1 MKLTLEQA
9 LQKGIEARKNG
20 QIQKANK
27 HFTDILGAQ
36 PRHAHANYYM
46 GLLAESAGN
55 AQAALVFFKTALESR
70 PKNNQFWLRYIGA
83 LIKLDRISDAR
94 DVLSQAQDNGI
105 KSVGLDRL
113 ENMISDIHTNKE
125 KPQDPPLNQWRDIIR
140 AYTQGHLEQA
150 LTGATSA
157 LEVYPHSVI
166 LCNIAGA
173 ACAGLLQ
180 FDRAIDY
187 YQIAIKINPKFVEAH
202 YNMASA
208 QQNKGDLEAAI
219 QAYKQA
225 ILIKPDYADAYY
237 NLANTLKEKGDLETA
252 IKSYKQA
259 IKLNPNLHNAHN
271 NMGNALK
278 DMGNLTAAI
287 KSYKRAIKINFG
299 HEDAYRN
306 LGKSL
311 QNVVFTRPDSD
322 LKSIIS
328 SMLELANQARPKDI
342 APAALSLLK
351 LAPAVKEFIN
361 THVSGEDL
369 QLLERLIAN
378 LDEEPLFL
386 KLMTLCP
393 LGDLAFEKTLTQAR
407 STLLMSVHN
416 ISAAPKTLRF
426 LSALA
431 LQCFTNDYL
440 YHQTD
445 EETQLLTILET
456 LVEQAFLKGAH
467 PSPQWILI
475 LGSYKALHHYQWSGQ
490 LSLTQD
496 LQAVLAM
503 QVFEPHQERHL
514 KPEIPILK
522 ELSDEVSSKVREQYE
537 VSPYPRWIDLGLS
550 LSPAPVTKV
559 LKALKIRLFDHKI
572 FEVEAPAILIAGC
585 GTGQHSIDTAARFKN
600 SKVLGID
607 LSLTSLAYAKRKTEE
622 LGVHNL
628 EYMQADLLDLG
639 QLDKKFDIIESSGVL
654 HHMDNP
660 KAGWK
665 VLVSCLKSGG
675 LIKIGLYSE
684 LARQHIVRMHE
695 EIQQLNLGTSDIGMK
710 TFRNG
715 VIRSKAP
722 HHQLI
727 ISSPDFHS
735 MGSLRDLLFH
745 VQEHHFTI
753 PQIQHCLTEL
763 GLKFCGFEVGT
774 ITQDFK
780 RTNLGED
787 DVYDLIKW
795 HAYEQAHP
803 HAFAGM
809 YQFWCQ
815 KCDC

>member
-27 HFTDILGAQ
+27 HFTDILGVQ
-36 PRHAHANYYM
+36 PRHAHANHNM

-55 AQAALVFFKTALESR
+55 AKAALVFFKTALESH

-83 LIKLDRISDAR
+83 LIKLDHINDAQ
-94 DVLSQAQDNGI
+94 DALSQAQNNGI
-105 KSVGLDRL
+105 KSVGVDRL
-113 ENMISDIHTNKE
+113 EHIISDIQANKE
-125 KPQDPPLNQWRDIIR
+125 KPQDPPLNQQRDIIS
-140 AYTQGHLEQA
+140 AYTKGHLQHA
-150 LTGATSA
+150 LTDATSA
-157 LEVYPHSVI
+157 LKAYPHSVI

-187 YQIAIKINPKFVEAH
+187 YQIAIKVNPKFVEAH

-208 QQNKGDLEAAI
+208 LQKKGDLKGAI
-219 QAYKQA
+219 KAYKQA
-225 ILIKPDYADAYY
+225 VLIKPDYADAFY
-237 NLANTLKEKGDLETA
+237 NLANTLKDMGELGAA

-259 IKLNPNLHNAHN
+259 IKINPNLHNAHN

-278 DMGNLTAAI
+278 DMGKLTAAI
-287 KSYKRAIKINFG
+287 ESYKRAIKINSS

-322 LKSIIS
+322 LKSIIH
-328 SMLELANQARPKDI
+328 SMLESANQARPKDI
-342 APAALSLLK
+342 AAAALSLLK
-351 LAPAVKEFIN
+351 LEPAVKEFLS

-378 LDEEPLFL
+378 VDEEPLFL

-393 LGDLAFEKTLTQAR
+393 LGDLAFEKILTNAR
-407 STLLMSVHN
+407 SVLLMSANN
-416 ISAAPKTLRF
+416 ISAAPATLRF

-431 LQCFTNDYL
+431 LQCFANDYL

-445 EETQLLTILET
+445 EETKSLTILET
-456 LVEQAFLKGAH
+456 LVEQALLKGIQ
-467 PSPQWILI
+467 PSPHWVLI
-475 LGSYKALHHYQWSGQ
+475 LGSYKALHQYQWCGQ

-503 QVFEPHQERHL
+503 QVFEPQQEHYL
-514 KPEIPILK
+514 KTKIPILK
-522 ELSDEVSSKVREQYE
+522 ELSDKVSSKVRDQYE
-537 VSPYPRWIDLGLS
+537 ESPYPKWIDLGLI
-550 LSPAPVTKV
+550 LSPAPIAKV
-559 LKALKIRLFDHKI
+559 VKALKVRLADHKI

-600 SKVLGID
+600 AKVLAID
-607 LSLTSLAYAKRKTEE
+607 LSLSSLAYAQRKTEAF
-622 LGVHNL
+622 GVQNL

-639 QLDKKFDIIESSGVL
+639 QLNKTFDIIESSGVL
-654 HHMDNP
+654 HHMEKP
-660 KAGWK
+660 MAGWK
-665 VLVSCLKSGG
+665 VLVSCLKVGG
-675 LIKIGLYSE
+675 LMKIGLYSE
-684 LARQHIVRMHE
+684 LARQHIAKMRE
-695 EIQQLNLGTSDIGMK
+695 EIQQLNTETDHIGMK
-710 TFRNG
+710 RFRNG

-735 MGSLRDLLFH
+735 MGSLQDLLFH
-745 VQEHHFTI
+745 VQEHRFTI
-753 PQIQHCLTEL
+753 PQIQHCLTKL

-780 RTNLGED
+780 RTNSGED
-787 DVYDLIKW
+787 DAYDLIKW
-795 HAYEQAHP
+795 HTYEEAHP

-815 KCDC
+815 KVG

>member
-27 HFTDILGAQ
+27 HFTDILGVQ
-36 PRHAHANYYM
+36 PRHAHANHNM

-55 AQAALVFFKTALESR
+55 AKAALVFFKTALESH

-83 LIKLDRISDAR
+83 LIKLDHINDAQ
-94 DVLSQAQDNGI
+94 DALSQAQNNGI
-105 KSVGLDRL
+105 KSVGVDRL
-113 ENMISDIHTNKE
+113 EHIISDIQANKE
-125 KPQDPPLNQWRDIIR
+125 KPQDPPLNQQRDIIS
-140 AYTQGHLEQA
+140 AYTKGHLQHA
-150 LTGATSA
+150 LTDATSA
-157 LEVYPHSVI
+157 LKAYPHSVI

-187 YQIAIKINPKFVEAH
+187 YQIAIKVNPKFVEAH

-208 QQNKGDLEAAI
+208 LQKKGDLKGAI

-225 ILIKPDYADAYY
+225 VLIKPDYADAFY
-237 NLANTLKEKGDLETA
+237 NLANTLKDMGELGAA

-259 IKLNPNLHNAHN
+259 IKINPDLHNAHN

-278 DMGNLTAAI
+278 DMGKLTAAI
-287 KSYKRAIKINFG
+287 ESYKRAIKINSS

-322 LKSIIS
+322 LKSIIH
-328 SMLELANQARPKDI
+328 SMLESANQARPKDI
-342 APAALSLLK
+342 VAAALSLLK
-351 LAPAVKEFIN
+351 LEPAVKEFLS

-378 LDEEPLFL
+378 VDEEPLFL

-393 LGDLAFEKTLTQAR
+393 LGDLAFEKILTNAR
-407 STLLMSVHN
+407 SVLLMSANN
-416 ISAAPKTLRF
+416 ISAAPATLRF

-431 LQCFTNDYL
+431 LQCFANDYL

-445 EETQLLTILET
+445 EETKSLTILET
-456 LVEQAFLKGAH
+456 LVVQALLKGIQ
-467 PSPQWILI
+467 PSPQWVLI
-475 LGSYKALHHYQWSGQ
+475 LGSYKALHQYQWCGQ

-503 QVFEPHQERHL
+503 QVFEPQQEHYL
-514 KPEIPILK
+514 KTKIPILK
-522 ELSDEVSSKVREQYE
+522 ELSDKVSSKVRDQYE
-537 VSPYPRWIDLGLS
+537 ESPYPKWIDLGLI
-550 LSPAPVTKV
+550 LSPAPIAKV
-559 LKALKIRLFDHKI
+559 VKALKVRLADHKI

-600 SKVLGID
+600 AKVLAID
-607 LSLTSLAYAKRKTEE
+607 LSLSSLAYAQRKTEA
-622 LGVHNL
+622 LGVQNL

-639 QLDKKFDIIESSGVL
+639 QLNKTFDIIESSGVL
-654 HHMDNP
+654 HHMEKP
-660 KAGWK
+660 MAGWK
-665 VLVSCLKSGG
+665 VLVSCLKVGG
-675 LIKIGLYSE
+675 LMKIGLYSE
-684 LARQHIVRMHE
+684 LARQHIAKMRE
-695 EIQQLNLGTSDIGMK
+695 EIQQLNTETDHIGMK
-710 TFRNG
+710 RFRNG

-735 MGSLRDLLFH
+735 MGSLQDLLFH
-745 VQEHHFTI
+745 VQEHRFTI
-753 PQIQHCLTEL
+753 PQIQHCLTKL

-780 RTNLGED
+780 RTNSGED
-787 DVYDLIKW
+787 DAYDLIKW
-795 HAYEQAHP
+795 HTYEQAHP

-815 KCDC
+815 KVG

>member
-27 HFTDILGAQ
+27 HFTDILGVQ
-36 PRHAHANYYM
+36 PRHAHANHNM

-55 AQAALVFFKTALESR
+55 AQAALVFFKTALESH

-83 LIKLDRISDAR
+83 LIKLDHINDAQ
-94 DVLSQAQDNGI
+94 DALSQAQNNGI
-105 KSVGLDRL
+105 KSVGVDRL
-113 ENMISDIHTNKE
+113 EHIISDIQANKE
-125 KPQDPPLNQWRDIIR
+125 KPQDPPLNQQRDIIS
-140 AYTQGHLEQA
+140 AYTKGHLQHA
-150 LTGATSA
+150 LTDATSA
-157 LEVYPHSVI
+157 LKAYPHSVI

-187 YQIAIKINPKFVEAH
+187 YQIAIKLNPKFVEAH

-208 QQNKGDLEAAI
+208 LQKKGDLKGAI

-225 ILIKPDYADAYY
+225 VLIKPDYADAFY
-237 NLANTLKEKGDLETA
+237 NLANTLKDMGELGAA

-259 IKLNPNLHNAHN
+259 IKINPNLHNAHN

-278 DMGNLTAAI
+278 DMGKLTAAI
-287 KSYKRAIKINFG
+287 ESYKRAIKINPG
-299 HEDAYRN
+299 HGDAYRN

-311 QNVVFTRPDSD
+311 QNVVLARPDSD
-322 LKSIIS
+322 LKSIIH
-328 SMLELANQARPKDI
+328 SMLESANQARPKDI
-342 APAALSLLK
+342 AAAALSLLK
-351 LAPAVKEFIN
+351 LEPAVKEFLS

-378 LDEEPLFL
+378 VDEEPLFL

-393 LGDLAFEKTLTQAR
+393 LGDLAFEKILTNAR
-407 STLLMSVHN
+407 SVLLMSANN
-416 ISAAPKTLRF
+416 ISAAPATLCF

-431 LQCFTNDYL
+431 LQCFANDYL

-445 EETQLLTILET
+445 EETKSLTILET
-456 LVEQAFLKGAH
+456 LVEQALLKGIQ
-467 PSPQWILI
+467 PSPQQILI
-475 LGSYKALHHYQWSGQ
+475 LGSYKALHQYQWCGQ

-503 QVFEPHQERHL
+503 QVFEPQQEHYL
-514 KPEIPILK
+514 KTKIPILK
-522 ELSDEVSSKVREQYE
+522 ELSDKVSSKVRDQYE
-537 VSPYPRWIDLGLS
+537 ESPYPKWIDLGLI
-550 LSPAPVTKV
+550 LSPAPIAKV
-559 LKALKIRLFDHKI
+559 VKALKVRLADHKI

-600 SKVLGID
+600 AKVLAID
-607 LSLTSLAYAKRKTEE
+607 LSLSSLAYAQRKTEA
-622 LGVHNL
+622 LGVQNL

-639 QLDKKFDIIESSGVL
+639 QLNKTCDIIESSGVL
-654 HHMDNP
+654 HHMEKP
-660 KAGWK
+660 MAGWK
-665 VLVSCLKSGG
+665 VLVSCLKVGG
-675 LIKIGLYSE
+675 LMKIGLYSE
-684 LARQHIVRMHE
+684 LARQHIAKMRE
-695 EIQQLNLGTSDIGMK
+695 EIQQLNTETDHIGMK
-710 TFRNG
+710 RFRNG
-715 VIRSKAP
+715 VIRSKSP

-745 VQEHHFTI
+745 VQEHRFTI
-753 PQIQHCLTEL
+753 PQIQHCLTKL
-763 GLKFCGFEVGT
+763 GLKFCGFEVGI

-780 RTNLGED
+780 RTNPGED
-787 DVYDLIKW
+787 DAYDLIKW
-795 HAYEQAHP
+795 HTYEQAHP

-815 KCDC
+815 KVG

>member
-27 HFTDILGAQ
+27 HFTDILGVQ
-36 PRHAHANYYM
+36 PRHAHANHNM

-55 AQAALVFFKTALESR
+55 AQAALVFFKTALESH

-83 LIKLDRISDAR
+83 LIKLDHINDAQ
-94 DVLSQAQDNGI
+94 DALSQAQNNGI
-105 KSVGLDRL
+105 KSVGVDRL
-113 ENMISDIHTNKE
+113 EHIISDIQANKE
-125 KPQDPPLNQWRDIIR
+125 KPQDPPLNQQRDIIS
-140 AYTQGHLEQA
+140 AYTKGHLQHA
-150 LTGATSA
+150 LTDATSA
-157 LEVYPHSVI
+157 LKAYPHSVI

-187 YQIAIKINPKFVEAH
+187 YQIAIKLNPKFVEAH

-208 QQNKGDLEAAI
+208 LQKKGDLKGAI

-225 ILIKPDYADAYY
+225 VLIKPDYADAFY
-237 NLANTLKEKGDLETA
+237 NLANTLKDMGELGAA

-259 IKLNPNLHNAHN
+259 IKINPDLHNAHN

-278 DMGNLTAAI
+278 DMGKLTAAI
-287 KSYKRAIKINFG
+287 ESYKRAIKINSS

-322 LKSIIS
+322 LKSIIH
-328 SMLELANQARPKDI
+328 SMLESANQARPKDI
-342 APAALSLLK
+342 AAAALSLLK
-351 LAPAVKEFIN
+351 LEPAVKEFLS

-378 LDEEPLFL
+378 VDEEPLFL

-393 LGDLAFEKTLTQAR
+393 LGDLAFEKILTNAR
-407 STLLMSVHN
+407 SVLLMSANN
-416 ISAAPKTLRF
+416 ISAAPATLCF

-431 LQCFTNDYL
+431 LQCFANDYL

-445 EETQLLTILET
+445 EETKSLTILET
-456 LVEQAFLKGAH
+456 LVVQALLKGIQ
-467 PSPQWILI
+467 PSPQWVLI
-475 LGSYKALHHYQWSGQ
+475 LGSYKALHQYQWCGQ

-496 LQAVLAM
+496 LQAILAM
-503 QVFEPHQERHL
+503 QVFEPQQEHYL
-514 KPEIPILK
+514 KTKIPILK
-522 ELSDEVSSKVREQYE
+522 ELSDKVSSKVRDQYE
-537 VSPYPRWIDLGLS
+537 ESPYPKWIDLGLI
-550 LSPAPVTKV
+550 LSPAPIAKV
-559 LKALKIRLFDHKI
+559 VKALKVRLADHKI

-600 SKVLGID
+600 AKVLAID
-607 LSLTSLAYAKRKTEE
+607 LSLSSLAYAQRKTEAF
-622 LGVHNL
+622 GVQNL

-639 QLDKKFDIIESSGVL
+639 QLNKTFDIIESSGVL
-654 HHMDNP
+654 HHMEKP
-660 KAGWK
+660 MAGWK
-665 VLVSCLKSGG
+665 VLVSCLKVGG
-675 LIKIGLYSE
+675 LMKIGLYSE
-684 LARQHIVRMHE
+684 LARQHIAKMRE
-695 EIQQLNLGTSDIGMK
+695 EIQQLNTETDHIGMK
-710 TFRNG
+710 RFRNG

-745 VQEHHFTI
+745 VQEHRFTI
-753 PQIQHCLTEL
+753 PQIQHCLTKL

-780 RTNLGED
+780 RTNSGED
-787 DVYDLIKW
+787 DAYDLIKW
-795 HAYEQAHP
+795 HTYEQAHP

-815 KCDC
+815 KVG

>member
-27 HFTDILGAQ
+27 HFTDILGVQ
-36 PRHAHANYYM
+36 PRHAHANHNM

-55 AQAALVFFKTALESR
+55 AKAALVFFKTALESH

-83 LIKLDRISDAR
+83 LIKLDHINDAQ
-94 DVLSQAQDNGI
+94 DALSQAQNNGI
-105 KSVGLDRL
+105 KSVGVDRL
-113 ENMISDIHTNKE
+113 EHIISDIQANKE
-125 KPQDPPLNQWRDIIR
+125 KPQDPPLNQQRDIIS
-140 AYTQGHLEQA
+140 AYTKGHLQHA
-150 LTGATSA
+150 LTDATSA
-157 LEVYPHSVI
+157 LKAYPHSVI

-187 YQIAIKINPKFVEAH
+187 YQIAIKLNPKFVEAH

-208 QQNKGDLEAAI
+208 LQKKGDLKGAI
-219 QAYKQA
+219 KAYKQA
-225 ILIKPDYADAYY
+225 VLIKPDYADAFY
-237 NLANTLKEKGDLETA
+237 NLANTLKDMGELGAA

-259 IKLNPNLHNAHN
+259 IKINPNLHNAHN

-278 DMGNLTAAI
+278 DMGKLTAAI
-287 KSYKRAIKINFG
+287 ESYKRAIKINSS

-322 LKSIIS
+322 LKSIIH
-328 SMLELANQARPKDI
+328 SMLESANQARPKDI
-342 APAALSLLK
+342 AAAALSLLK
-351 LAPAVKEFIN
+351 LEPAVKEFLS

-378 LDEEPLFL
+378 VDEEPLFL

-393 LGDLAFEKTLTQAR
+393 LGDLAFEKILTNAR
-407 STLLMSVHN
+407 SVLLMSANN
-416 ISAAPKTLRF
+416 ISAAPATLRF

-431 LQCFTNDYL
+431 LQCFANDYL

-445 EETQLLTILET
+445 EETKSLTILET
-456 LVEQAFLKGAH
+456 LVEQALLKGIQ
-467 PSPQWILI
+467 PSPHWVLI
-475 LGSYKALHHYQWSGQ
+475 LGSYKALHQYQWCGQ

-503 QVFEPHQERHL
+503 QVFEPQQEHYL
-514 KPEIPILK
+514 KTKIPILK
-522 ELSDEVSSKVREQYE
+522 ELSDKVSSKVRDQYE
-537 VSPYPRWIDLGLS
+537 ESPYPKWIDLGLI
-550 LSPAPVTKV
+550 LSPAPIAKV
-559 LKALKIRLFDHKI
+559 VKALKVRLADHKI

-600 SKVLGID
+600 AKVLAID
-607 LSLTSLAYAKRKTEE
+607 LSLSSLAYAQRKTEAF
-622 LGVHNL
+622 GVQNL

-639 QLDKKFDIIESSGVL
+639 QLNKTFDIIESSGVL
-654 HHMDNP
+654 HHMEKP
-660 KAGWK
+660 MAGWK
-665 VLVSCLKSGG
+665 VLVSCLKVGG
-675 LIKIGLYSE
+675 LMKIGLYSE
-684 LARQHIVRMHE
+684 LARQHIAKMRE
-695 EIQQLNLGTSDIGMK
+695 EIQQLNTETDHIGMK
-710 TFRNG
+710 RFRNG

-745 VQEHHFTI
+745 VQEHRFTI
-753 PQIQHCLTEL
+753 PQIQHCLTKL

-780 RTNLGED
+780 RTNSGED
-787 DVYDLIKW
+787 DAYDLIKW
-795 HAYEQAHP
+795 HTYEQAHP

-815 KCDC
+815 KVG

>member
-20 QIQKANK
+20 QDQKANK
-27 HFTDILGAQ
+27 HFTDILDVQ
-36 PRHAHANYYM
+36 PRHAHANHNM

-83 LIKLDRISDAR
+83 LIKLDHISDAR
-94 DVLSQAQDNGI
+94 DALSQAQDNGI
-105 KSVGLDRL
+105 KSAGLDRL
-113 ENMISDIHTNKE
+113 ENIISEIHTNKE
-125 KPQDPPLNQWRDIIR
+125 KLQDPPLNQLRDIIS
-140 AYTQGHLEQA
+140 AYTKGHLQQA

-157 LEVYPHSVI
+157 LKAYPHSVI

-187 YQIAIKINPKFVEAH
+187 YQIAIKVNPKFVEAH

-208 QQNKGDLEAAI
+208 LQNKGDLKGAI

-225 ILIKPDYADAYY
+225 VLIKPDYADAYY
-237 NLANTLKEKGDLETA
+237 NLANTLKDMGDLGAA

-259 IKLNPNLHNAHN
+259 IKINPNLHNAHN

-278 DMGNLTAAI
+278 DMGKLTAAI
-287 KSYKRAIKINFG
+287 ESYKRAIKINSG
-299 HEDAYRN
+299 HGDAYRN

-311 QNVVFTRPDSD
+311 QNVVLTRPDSD
-322 LKSIIS
+322 LKSIIH
-328 SMLELANQARPKDI
+328 SMLESANQARPKDI
-342 APAALSLLK
+342 AAAALSLLK
-351 LAPAVKEFIN
+351 LEPAVKEILS

-369 QLLERLIAN
+369 QLFERLIAN
-378 LDEEPLFL
+378 VDEEPLFL

-393 LGDLAFEKTLTQAR
+393 LGDLAFEKTLTNAR
-407 STLLMSVHN
+407 STLLMSVDN

-431 LQCFTNDYL
+431 LQCFANDYL

-445 EETQLLTILET
+445 EETKSLTILET
-456 LVEQAFLKGAH
+456 LVEQALLKGIQ
-467 PSPQWILI
+467 PSPQQILI
-475 LGSYKALHHYQWSGQ
+475 LGSYKALHQYQWCGQ

-503 QVFEPHQERHL
+503 QVLEPQQEHYL
-514 KPEIPILK
+514 KTKIPILK
-522 ELSDEVSSKVREQYE
+522 ELSNKVSSKVRDQYE
-537 VSPYPRWIDLGLS
+537 ESPYPKWIDLGWS
-550 LSPAPVTKV
+550 LSPAPIAKV
-559 LKALKIRLFDHKI
+559 VKVLKIRLFEHSI
-572 FEVEAPAILIAGC
+572 IEVKAPTILIAGC

-600 SKVLGID
+600 AKVLAID
-607 LSLTSLAYAKRKTEE
+607 LSLSSLAYAQRKTEA
-622 LGVHNL
+622 LGVQNL

-639 QLDKKFDIIESSGVL
+639 QLNKTFDIIESAGVL
-654 HHMDNP
+654 HHMENP
-660 KAGWK
+660 MAGWE
-665 VLVSCLKSGG
+665 VLASCLKVGG
-675 LIKIGLYSE
+675 LMKIGLYSE
-684 LARQHIVRMHE
+684 LARQHIVKMRE
-695 EIQQLNLGTSDIGMK
+695 EIQQLGMGTDDIGMK
-710 TFRNG
+710 RFRNE
-715 VIRSKAP
+715 VISSKAP

-735 MGSLRDLLFH
+735 IGSLRDLLFH
-745 VQEHHFTI
+745 VQEHRFTI

-774 ITQDFK
+774 ITQNFK
-780 RTNLGED
+780 RTNAGED
-787 DVYDLIKW
+787 DAYDLIKW
-795 HAYEQAHP
+795 HAYEQANP

-815 KCDC
+815 KVG

>member
-27 HFTDILGAQ
+27 HFTDILGVQ
-36 PRHAHANYYM
+36 PRHAHANHNM

-55 AQAALVFFKTALESR
+55 AKAALVFFKTALESH

-83 LIKLDRISDAR
+83 LIKLDHINDAQ
-94 DVLSQAQDNGI
+94 DALSQAQNNGI
-105 KSVGLDRL
+105 KSVGVDRL
-113 ENMISDIHTNKE
+113 EHIISDIQANKE
-125 KPQDPPLNQWRDIIR
+125 KPQDPPLNQQRDIIS
-140 AYTQGHLEQA
+140 AYTKGHLQHA
-150 LTGATSA
+150 LTDATSA
-157 LEVYPHSVI
+157 LKAYPHSVI

-187 YQIAIKINPKFVEAH
+187 YQIAIKVNPKFVEAH

-208 QQNKGDLEAAI
+208 LQKKGDLKGAI
-219 QAYKQA
+219 KAYKQA
-225 ILIKPDYADAYY
+225 VLIKPDYADAFY
-237 NLANTLKEKGDLETA
+237 NLANTLKDMGELGAA

-259 IKLNPNLHNAHN
+259 IKINTNLHNAHN

-278 DMGNLTAAI
+278 DMGKLTAAI
-287 KSYKRAIKINFG
+287 ESYKRAIKINSS

-322 LKSIIS
+322 LKSIIH
-328 SMLELANQARPKDI
+328 SMLESANQARPKDI
-342 APAALSLLK
+342 AAAALSLLK
-351 LAPAVKEFIN
+351 LEPAVKEFLS

-378 LDEEPLFL
+378 VDEEPLFL

-393 LGDLAFEKTLTQAR
+393 LGDLAFEKILTNAR
-407 STLLMSVHN
+407 SVLLMSANN
-416 ISAAPKTLRF
+416 ISAAPATLRF

-431 LQCFTNDYL
+431 LQCFANDYL

-445 EETQLLTILET
+445 EETKSLTILET
-456 LVEQAFLKGAH
+456 LVEQALLKGIQ
-467 PSPQWILI
+467 PSPHWVLI
-475 LGSYKALHHYQWSGQ
+475 LGSYKALHQYQWCGQ

-503 QVFEPHQERHL
+503 QVFEPQQEHYL
-514 KPEIPILK
+514 KTKIPILK
-522 ELSDEVSSKVREQYE
+522 ELSDKVSSKVRDQYE
-537 VSPYPRWIDLGLS
+537 ESPYPKWIDLGLI
-550 LSPAPVTKV
+550 LSPAPIAKV
-559 LKALKIRLFDHKI
+559 VKALKVRLADHKI

-600 SKVLGID
+600 AKVLAID
-607 LSLTSLAYAKRKTEE
+607 LSLSSLAYAQRKTEA
-622 LGVHNL
+622 LGVQNL

-639 QLDKKFDIIESSGVL
+639 QLNKTFDIIESSGVL
-654 HHMDNP
+654 HHMEKP
-660 KAGWK
+660 MAGWK
-665 VLVSCLKSGG
+665 VLVSCLKVGG
-675 LIKIGLYSE
+675 LMKIGLYSE
-684 LARQHIVRMHE
+684 LARQHIAKMRE
-695 EIQQLNLGTSDIGMK
+695 EIQQLNMGTDHIGMK
-710 TFRNG
+710 RFRNG

-745 VQEHHFTI
+745 VQEHRFTI
-753 PQIQHCLTEL
+753 PQIQHCLTKL
-763 GLKFCGFEVGT
+763 GLKFCGFEVGI

-780 RTNLGED
+780 RTNPGED
-787 DVYDLIKW
+787 DAYDLIKW
-795 HAYEQAHP
+795 HTYEQAHP

-815 KCDC
+815 KVG

>member
-27 HFTDILGAQ
+27 HFTDILGVQ
-36 PRHAHANYYM
+36 PRHAHANHNM

-55 AQAALVFFKTALESR
+55 AKAALVFFKTALESH

-83 LIKLDRISDAR
+83 LIKLDHINDAQ
-94 DVLSQAQDNGI
+94 DALSQAQNNGI
-105 KSVGLDRL
+105 KSVGVDRL
-113 ENMISDIHTNKE
+113 EHIISDIQANKE
-125 KPQDPPLNQWRDIIR
+125 KPQDPPLNQQRDIIS
-140 AYTQGHLEQA
+140 AYTKGHLQHA
-150 LTGATSA
+150 LTDATSA
-157 LEVYPHSVI
+157 LKAYPHSVI

-187 YQIAIKINPKFVEAH
+187 YQIAIKLNPKFVEAH

-208 QQNKGDLEAAI
+208 LQKKGDLKGAI
-219 QAYKQA
+219 KAYKQA
-225 ILIKPDYADAYY
+225 VLIKPDYADAFY
-237 NLANTLKEKGDLETA
+237 NLANTLKDMGELGAA

-259 IKLNPNLHNAHN
+259 IKINPNLHNAHN

-278 DMGNLTAAI
+278 DMGKLTAAI
-287 KSYKRAIKINFG
+287 ESYKRAIKINSS

-322 LKSIIS
+322 LKSIIH
-328 SMLELANQARPKDI
+328 SMLESANQARPKDI
-342 APAALSLLK
+342 AAAALSLLK
-351 LAPAVKEFIN
+351 LEPAVKEFLS

-378 LDEEPLFL
+378 VDEEPLFL

-393 LGDLAFEKTLTQAR
+393 LGDLAFEKILTNAR
-407 STLLMSVHN
+407 SVLLMSANN
-416 ISAAPKTLRF
+416 ISAAPATLRF

-431 LQCFTNDYL
+431 LQCFANDYL

-445 EETQLLTILET
+445 EETKSLTILET
-456 LVEQAFLKGAH
+456 LVEQALLKGIQ
-467 PSPQWILI
+467 PSPHWVLI
-475 LGSYKALHHYQWSGQ
+475 LGSYKALHQYQWCGQ

-503 QVFEPHQERHL
+503 QVFEPQQEHYL
-514 KPEIPILK
+514 KTKIPILK
-522 ELSDEVSSKVREQYE
+522 ELSDKVSSKVRDQYE
-537 VSPYPRWIDLGLS
+537 ESPYPKWIDLGLI
-550 LSPAPVTKV
+550 LSPAPIAKV
-559 LKALKIRLFDHKI
+559 VKALKVRLADHKI

-600 SKVLGID
+600 AKVLAID
-607 LSLTSLAYAKRKTEE
+607 LSLSSLAYAQRKTEAF
-622 LGVHNL
+622 GVQNL

-639 QLDKKFDIIESSGVL
+639 QLNKTFDIIESSGVL
-654 HHMDNP
+654 HHMEKP
-660 KAGWK
+660 MAGWK
-665 VLVSCLKSGG
+665 VLVSCLKVGG
-675 LIKIGLYSE
+675 LMKIGLYSE
-684 LARQHIVRMHE
+684 LARQHIAKMRE
-695 EIQQLNLGTSDIGMK
+695 EIQQLNTETDHIGMK
-710 TFRNG
+710 RFRNG

-735 MGSLRDLLFH
+735 MGSLQDLLFH

-753 PQIQHCLTEL
+753 PQIQHCLTKL

-780 RTNLGED
+780 RTNSGED
-787 DVYDLIKW
+787 DAYDLIKW
-795 HAYEQAHP
+795 HTYEQAHP

-815 KCDC
+815 KVG

>member
-27 HFTDILGAQ
+27 HFTDILGVQ
-36 PRHAHANYYM
+36 PRHAHANHNM

-55 AQAALVFFKTALESR
+55 AKAALVFFKTALESH

-83 LIKLDRISDAR
+83 LIKLDHINDAQ
-94 DVLSQAQDNGI
+94 DALSQAQNNGI
-105 KSVGLDRL
+105 KSVGVDRL
-113 ENMISDIHTNKE
+113 EHIISDIQANKE
-125 KPQDPPLNQWRDIIR
+125 KPQDPPLNQQRDIIS
-140 AYTQGHLEQA
+140 AYTKGHLQHA
-150 LTGATSA
+150 LTDATSA
-157 LEVYPHSVI
+157 LKAYPHSVI

-187 YQIAIKINPKFVEAH
+187 YQIAIKLNPKFVEAH

-208 QQNKGDLEAAI
+208 LQKKGDLKGAI
-219 QAYKQA
+219 KAYKQA
-225 ILIKPDYADAYY
+225 VLIKPDYADAFY
-237 NLANTLKEKGDLETA
+237 NLANTLKDMGELGAA

-259 IKLNPNLHNAHN
+259 IKINPDLHNAHN

-278 DMGNLTAAI
+278 DMGKLTAAI
-287 KSYKRAIKINFG
+287 ESYKRAIKINSS

-322 LKSIIS
+322 LKSIIH
-328 SMLELANQARPKDI
+328 SMLESANQARPKDI
-342 APAALSLLK
+342 AAAALSLLK
-351 LAPAVKEFIN
+351 LEPAVKEFLS

-378 LDEEPLFL
+378 VDEEPLFL

-393 LGDLAFEKTLTQAR
+393 LGDLAFEKILTNAR
-407 STLLMSVHN
+407 SVLLMSANN
-416 ISAAPKTLRF
+416 ISAAPATLRF

-431 LQCFTNDYL
+431 LQCFANDYL

-445 EETQLLTILET
+445 EETKSLTILET
-456 LVEQAFLKGAH
+456 LVEQALLKGIQ
-467 PSPQWILI
+467 PSPHWVLI
-475 LGSYKALHHYQWSGQ
+475 LGSYKALHQYQWCGQ

-503 QVFEPHQERHL
+503 QVFEPQQEHYL
-514 KPEIPILK
+514 KTKIPILK
-522 ELSDEVSSKVREQYE
+522 ELSDKVSSKVRDQYE
-537 VSPYPRWIDLGLS
+537 ESPYPKWIDLGLI
-550 LSPAPVTKV
+550 LSPAPIAKV
-559 LKALKIRLFDHKI
+559 VKALKVRLADHKI

-600 SKVLGID
+600 AKVLAID
-607 LSLTSLAYAKRKTEE
+607 LSLSSLAYAQRKTEAF
-622 LGVHNL
+622 GVQNL

-639 QLDKKFDIIESSGVL
+639 QLNKTFDIIESSGVL
-654 HHMDNP
+654 HHMEKP
-660 KAGWK
+660 MAGWK
-665 VLVSCLKSGG
+665 VLVSCLKVGG
-675 LIKIGLYSE
+675 LMKIGLYSE
-684 LARQHIVRMHE
+684 LARQHIAKMRE
-695 EIQQLNLGTSDIGMK
+695 EIQQLNTETDHIGMK
-710 TFRNG
+710 RFRNG

-727 ISSPDFHS
+727 ISRPDFHS
-735 MGSLRDLLFH
+735 MGSLQDLLFH
-745 VQEHHFTI
+745 VQEHRFTI
-753 PQIQHCLTEL
+753 PQIQHCLTKL

-780 RTNLGED
+780 RTNSGED
-787 DVYDLIKW
+787 DAYDLIKW
-795 HAYEQAHP
+795 HTYEQAHP

-815 KCDC
+815 KVG

>member
-27 HFTDILGAQ
+27 HFTDILGVQ
-36 PRHAHANYYM
+36 PRHAHANHNM

-55 AQAALVFFKTALESR
+55 AKAALVFFKTALESH

-83 LIKLDRISDAR
+83 LIKLDHINDAQ
-94 DVLSQAQDNGI
+94 DALSQAQNNGI
-105 KSVGLDRL
+105 KSVGVDRL
-113 ENMISDIHTNKE
+113 EHIISDIQANKE
-125 KPQDPPLNQWRDIIR
+125 KPQDPPLNQQRDIIS
-140 AYTQGHLEQA
+140 AYTKGHLQHA
-150 LTGATSA
+150 LTDATSA
-157 LEVYPHSVI
+157 LKAYPHSVI

-187 YQIAIKINPKFVEAH
+187 YQIAIKVNPKFVEAH

-208 QQNKGDLEAAI
+208 LQKKGDLKGAI

-225 ILIKPDYADAYY
+225 VLIKPDYADAFY
-237 NLANTLKEKGDLETA
+237 NLANTLKDMGELGAA

-259 IKLNPNLHNAHN
+259 IKINPDLHNAHN

-278 DMGNLTAAI
+278 DMGKLTAAI
-287 KSYKRAIKINFG
+287 ESYKRAIKINSS

-322 LKSIIS
+322 LKSIIH
-328 SMLELANQARPKDI
+328 SMLESANQARPKDI
-342 APAALSLLK
+342 VAAALSLLK
-351 LAPAVKEFIN
+351 LEPAVKEFLS

-378 LDEEPLFL
+378 VDEEPLFL

-393 LGDLAFEKTLTQAR
+393 LGDLAFEKILTNAR
-407 STLLMSVHN
+407 SVLLMSANN
-416 ISAAPKTLRF
+416 ISAAPTTLRF

-431 LQCFTNDYL
+431 LQCFANDYL

-445 EETQLLTILET
+445 EETKSLTILET
-456 LVEQAFLKGAH
+456 LVEQALLKGIQ
-467 PSPQWILI
+467 PSPHWVLI
-475 LGSYKALHHYQWSGQ
+475 LGSYKALHQYQWCGQ

-503 QVFEPHQERHL
+503 QVFEPQQEHYL
-514 KPEIPILK
+514 KTKIPILK
-522 ELSDEVSSKVREQYE
+522 ELSDKVSSKVRDQYE
-537 VSPYPRWIDLGLS
+537 ESPYPKWIDLGLI
-550 LSPAPVTKV
+550 LSPAPIAKV
-559 LKALKIRLFDHKI
+559 VKALKVRLADHKI

-600 SKVLGID
+600 AKVLAID
-607 LSLTSLAYAKRKTEE
+607 LSLSSLAYAQRKTEAF
-622 LGVHNL
+622 GVQNL

-639 QLDKKFDIIESSGVL
+639 QLNKTFDIIESSGVL
-654 HHMDNP
+654 HHMEKP
-660 KAGWK
+660 MAGWK
-665 VLVSCLKSGG
+665 VLVSCLKVGG
-675 LIKIGLYSE
+675 LMKIGLYSE
-684 LARQHIVRMHE
+684 LARQHIAKMRE
-695 EIQQLNLGTSDIGMK
+695 EIQQLNTETDHIGMK
-710 TFRNG
+710 RFRNG

-735 MGSLRDLLFH
+735 MGSLQDLLFH
-745 VQEHHFTI
+745 VQEHRFTI
-753 PQIQHCLTEL
+753 PQIQHCLTKL

-780 RTNLGED
+780 RTNSGED
-787 DVYDLIKW
+787 DAYDLIKW
-795 HAYEQAHP
+795 HTYEQAHP

-815 KCDC
+815 KVG

>member
-27 HFTDILGAQ
+27 HFTDILGVQ
-36 PRHAHANYYM
+36 PRHAHANHNM

-55 AQAALVFFKTALESR
+55 AKAALVFFKTALESH

-83 LIKLDRISDAR
+83 LIKLDHINDAQ
-94 DVLSQAQDNGI
+94 DALSQAQNNGI
-105 KSVGLDRL
+105 KSVGVDRL
-113 ENMISDIHTNKE
+113 EHIISDIQANKE
-125 KPQDPPLNQWRDIIR
+125 KPQDPPLNQQRDIIS
-140 AYTQGHLEQA
+140 AYTKGHLQHA
-150 LTGATSA
+150 LTDATSA
-157 LEVYPHSVI
+157 LKAYPHSVI

-187 YQIAIKINPKFVEAH
+187 YQIAIKLNPKFVEAH

-208 QQNKGDLEAAI
+208 LQKKGDLKGAI
-219 QAYKQA
+219 KAYKQA
-225 ILIKPDYADAYY
+225 VLIKPDYADAFY
-237 NLANTLKEKGDLETA
+237 NLANTLKDMGELGAA

-259 IKLNPNLHNAHN
+259 IKINPNLHNAHN

-278 DMGNLTAAI
+278 DMGKLTAAI
-287 KSYKRAIKINFG
+287 ESYKRAIKINSS

-322 LKSIIS
+322 LKSIIH
-328 SMLELANQARPKDI
+328 SMLESANQARPKDI
-342 APAALSLLK
+342 VAAALSLLK
-351 LAPAVKEFIN
+351 LEPAVKEFLS

-378 LDEEPLFL
+378 VDEEPLFL

-393 LGDLAFEKTLTQAR
+393 LGDLAFEKILTNAR
-407 STLLMSVHN
+407 SVLLMSANN
-416 ISAAPKTLRF
+416 ISAAPATLRF

-431 LQCFTNDYL
+431 LQCFANDYL

-445 EETQLLTILET
+445 EETKSLTILET
-456 LVEQAFLKGAH
+456 LVEQALLKGIQ
-467 PSPQWILI
+467 PSPHWVLI
-475 LGSYKALHHYQWSGQ
+475 LGSYKALHQYQWCGQ

-503 QVFEPHQERHL
+503 QVFEPQQEHYL
-514 KPEIPILK
+514 KTKIPILK
-522 ELSDEVSSKVREQYE
+522 ELSDKVSSKVRDQYE
-537 VSPYPRWIDLGLS
+537 ESPYPKWIDLGLI
-550 LSPAPVTKV
+550 LSPAPIAKV
-559 LKALKIRLFDHKI
+559 VKALKVRLADHKI

-600 SKVLGID
+600 AKVLAID
-607 LSLTSLAYAKRKTEE
+607 LSLSSLAYAQRKTEAF
-622 LGVHNL
+622 GVQNL

-639 QLDKKFDIIESSGVL
+639 QLNKTFDIIESSGVL
-654 HHMDNP
+654 HHMEKP
-660 KAGWK
+660 MAGWK
-665 VLVSCLKSGG
+665 VLVSCLKVGG
-675 LIKIGLYSE
+675 LMKIGLYSE
-684 LARQHIVRMHE
+684 LARQHIAKMRE
-695 EIQQLNLGTSDIGMK
+695 EIQQLNTETDHIGMK
-710 TFRNG
+710 RFRNG

-735 MGSLRDLLFH
+735 MGSLQDLLFH

-753 PQIQHCLTEL
+753 PQIQHCLTKL

-780 RTNLGED
+780 RTNSGED
-787 DVYDLIKW
+787 DAYDLIKW
-795 HAYEQAHP
+795 HTYEQAHP

-815 KCDC
+815 KVG

>member
-27 HFTDILGAQ
+27 HFTDILGVQ
-36 PRHAHANYYM
+36 PRHAHANHNM

-55 AQAALVFFKTALESR
+55 AKAALVFFKTALESH

-83 LIKLDRISDAR
+83 LIKLDHINDAQ
-94 DVLSQAQDNGI
+94 DALSQAQNNGI
-105 KSVGLDRL
+105 KSVGVDRL
-113 ENMISDIHTNKE
+113 EHIISDIQANKE
-125 KPQDPPLNQWRDIIR
+125 KPQDPPLNQQRDIIS
-140 AYTQGHLEQA
+140 AYTKGHLQHA
-150 LTGATSA
+150 LTDATSA
-157 LEVYPHSVI
+157 LKAYPHSVI

-187 YQIAIKINPKFVEAH
+187 YQIAIKLNPKFVEAH

-208 QQNKGDLEAAI
+208 LQKKGDLKGAI
-219 QAYKQA
+219 KAYKQA
-225 ILIKPDYADAYY
+225 VLIKPDYADAFY
-237 NLANTLKEKGDLETA
+237 NLANTLKDMGELGAA

-259 IKLNPNLHNAHN
+259 IKINPNLHNAHN

-278 DMGNLTAAI
+278 DMGKLTAAI
-287 KSYKRAIKINFG
+287 ESYKRAIKINSS

-322 LKSIIS
+322 LKSIIH
-328 SMLELANQARPKDI
+328 SMLESANQARPKDI
-342 APAALSLLK
+342 AAAALSLLK
-351 LAPAVKEFIN
+351 LEPAVKEFLS

-378 LDEEPLFL
+378 VDEEPLFL

-393 LGDLAFEKTLTQAR
+393 LGDLAFEKILTNAR
-407 STLLMSVHN
+407 SVLLMSANN
-416 ISAAPKTLRF
+416 ISAAPATLRF

-431 LQCFTNDYL
+431 LQCFANDYL

-445 EETQLLTILET
+445 EETKSLTILET
-456 LVEQAFLKGAH
+456 LVEQALLKGIQ
-467 PSPQWILI
+467 PSPHWVLI
-475 LGSYKALHHYQWSGQ
+475 LGSYKALHQYQWCGQ

-503 QVFEPHQERHL
+503 QVFEPQQEHYL
-514 KPEIPILK
+514 KTKIPILK
-522 ELSDEVSSKVREQYE
+522 ELSDKVSSKVRDQYE
-537 VSPYPRWIDLGLS
+537 ESPYPKWIDLGLI
-550 LSPAPVTKV
+550 LSPAPIAKV
-559 LKALKIRLFDHKI
+559 VKALKVRLADHKI

-600 SKVLGID
+600 AKVLAID
-607 LSLTSLAYAKRKTEE
+607 LSLSSLAYAQRKTEAF
-622 LGVHNL
+622 GVQNL

-639 QLDKKFDIIESSGVL
+639 QLNKTFDIIESSGVL
-654 HHMDNP
+654 HHMEKP
-660 KAGWK
+660 MAGWK
-665 VLVSCLKSGG
+665 VLVSCLKVGG
-675 LIKIGLYSE
+675 LMKIGLYSE
-684 LARQHIVRMHE
+684 LARQHIAKMRE
-695 EIQQLNLGTSDIGMK
+695 EIQQLNTETDHIGMK
-710 TFRNG
+710 RFRNG

-735 MGSLRDLLFH
+735 MGSLQDLLFH
-745 VQEHHFTI
+745 VQEHRFTI
-753 PQIQHCLTEL
+753 PQIQHCLTKL

-780 RTNLGED
+780 RTNSGED
-787 DVYDLIKW
+787 DAYDLIKW
-795 HAYEQAHP
+795 HTYEQAHP

-815 KCDC
+815 KVG

>member
-27 HFTDILGAQ
+27 HFTDILGVQ
-36 PRHAHANYYM
+36 PRHAHANHNM

-55 AQAALVFFKTALESR
+55 AQAALVFFKTALESH

-83 LIKLDRISDAR
+83 LIKLDHINDAQ
-94 DVLSQAQDNGI
+94 DALSQAQNNGI
-105 KSVGLDRL
+105 KSVGVDRL
-113 ENMISDIHTNKE
+113 EHIISDIQANKE
-125 KPQDPPLNQWRDIIR
+125 KPQDPPLNQQRDIIS
-140 AYTQGHLEQA
+140 AYTKGHLQHA
-150 LTGATSA
+150 LTDATSA
-157 LEVYPHSVI
+157 LKAYPHSVI

-187 YQIAIKINPKFVEAH
+187 YQIAIKLNPKFVEAH

-208 QQNKGDLEAAI
+208 LQKKGDLKGAI
-219 QAYKQA
+219 KAYKQA
-225 ILIKPDYADAYY
+225 VLIKPDYADAFY
-237 NLANTLKEKGDLETA
+237 NLANTLKDMGELGAA

-259 IKLNPNLHNAHN
+259 IKINTNLHNAHN

-278 DMGNLTAAI
+278 DMGKLTAAI
-287 KSYKRAIKINFG
+287 ESYKRAIKINSS

-322 LKSIIS
+322 LKSIIH
-328 SMLELANQARPKDI
+328 SMLESANQARPKDI
-342 APAALSLLK
+342 AAAALSLLK
-351 LAPAVKEFIN
+351 LEPAVKEFLS

-378 LDEEPLFL
+378 VDEEPLFL

-393 LGDLAFEKTLTQAR
+393 LGDLAFEKILTNAR
-407 STLLMSVHN
+407 SVLLMSANN
-416 ISAAPKTLRF
+416 ISAAPTTLRF

-431 LQCFTNDYL
+431 LQCFANDYL

-445 EETQLLTILET
+445 EETKSLTILET
-456 LVEQAFLKGAH
+456 LVEQALLKGIQ
-467 PSPQWILI
+467 PSPHWVLI
-475 LGSYKALHHYQWSGQ
+475 LGSYKALHQYQWCGQ

-496 LQAVLAM
+496 LQAILAM
-503 QVFEPHQERHL
+503 QVFEPQQEHYL
-514 KPEIPILK
+514 KTKIPILK
-522 ELSDEVSSKVREQYE
+522 ELSDKVSSKVRDQYE
-537 VSPYPRWIDLGLS
+537 ESPYPKWIDLGLI
-550 LSPAPVTKV
+550 LSPAPIAKV
-559 LKALKIRLFDHKI
+559 VKALKVRLADHKI

-600 SKVLGID
+600 AKVLAID
-607 LSLTSLAYAKRKTEE
+607 LSLSSLAYAQRKTEA
-622 LGVHNL
+622 LGVQNL

-639 QLDKKFDIIESSGVL
+639 QLNKTFDIIESSGVL
-654 HHMDNP
+654 HHMEKP
-660 KAGWK
+660 MAGWK
-665 VLVSCLKSGG
+665 VLVSCLKVGG
-675 LIKIGLYSE
+675 LMKIGLYSE
-684 LARQHIVRMHE
+684 LARQHIAKMRE
-695 EIQQLNLGTSDIGMK
+695 EIQQLNTETDHIGMK
-710 TFRNG
+710 RFRNG

-735 MGSLRDLLFH
+735 MGSLQDLLFH

-753 PQIQHCLTEL
+753 PQIQHCLTKL

-780 RTNLGED
+780 RTNSGED
-787 DVYDLIKW
+787 DAYDLIKW
-795 HAYEQAHP
+795 HTYEQAHP

-815 KCDC
+815 KVG

>member
-27 HFTDILGAQ
+27 HFTDILGVQ
-36 PRHAHANYYM
+36 PRHAHANHNM

-55 AQAALVFFKTALESR
+55 AKAALVFFKTALESH

-83 LIKLDRISDAR
+83 LIKLDHINDAQ
-94 DVLSQAQDNGI
+94 DALSQAQNNGI
-105 KSVGLDRL
+105 KSVGVDRL
-113 ENMISDIHTNKE
+113 EHIISDIQANKE
-125 KPQDPPLNQWRDIIR
+125 KPQDPPLNQQRDIIS
-140 AYTQGHLEQA
+140 AYTKGHLQHA
-150 LTGATSA
+150 LTDATSA
-157 LEVYPHSVI
+157 LKAYPHSVI

-187 YQIAIKINPKFVEAH
+187 YQIAIKLNPKFVEAH

-208 QQNKGDLEAAI
+208 LQKKGDLKGAI
-219 QAYKQA
+219 KAYKQA
-225 ILIKPDYADAYY
+225 VLIKPDYADAFY
-237 NLANTLKEKGDLETA
+237 NLANTLKDMGELGAA

-259 IKLNPNLHNAHN
+259 IKINPNLHNAHN

-278 DMGNLTAAI
+278 DMGKLTAAI
-287 KSYKRAIKINFG
+287 ESYKRAIKINSS

-322 LKSIIS
+322 LKSIIH
-328 SMLELANQARPKDI
+328 SMLESANQARPKDI
-342 APAALSLLK
+342 AAAALSLLK
-351 LAPAVKEFIN
+351 LEPAVKEFLS

-378 LDEEPLFL
+378 VDEEPLFL

-393 LGDLAFEKTLTQAR
+393 LGDLAFEKILTNAR
-407 STLLMSVHN
+407 SVLLMSANN
-416 ISAAPKTLRF
+416 ISAAPATLRF

-431 LQCFTNDYL
+431 LQCFANDYL

-445 EETQLLTILET
+445 EETKSLTILET
-456 LVEQAFLKGAH
+456 LVEQALLKGIQ
-467 PSPQWILI
+467 PSPHWVLI
-475 LGSYKALHHYQWSGQ
+475 LGSYKALHQYQWCGQ

-503 QVFEPHQERHL
+503 QVFEPQQEHYL
-514 KPEIPILK
+514 KTKIPILK
-522 ELSDEVSSKVREQYE
+522 ELSDKVSSKVRDQYE
-537 VSPYPRWIDLGLS
+537 ESPYPKWIDLGLI
-550 LSPAPVTKV
+550 LSPAPIAKV
-559 LKALKIRLFDHKI
+559 VKALKVRLADHKI

-600 SKVLGID
+600 AKVLAID
-607 LSLTSLAYAKRKTEE
+607 LSLSSLAYAQRKTEAF
-622 LGVHNL
+622 GVQNL

-639 QLDKKFDIIESSGVL
+639 QLNKTFDIIESSGVL
-654 HHMDNP
+654 HHMEKP
-660 KAGWK
+660 MAGWK
-665 VLVSCLKSGG
+665 VLVSCLKVGG
-675 LIKIGLYSE
+675 LMKIGLYSE
-684 LARQHIVRMHE
+684 LARQHIAKMRE
-695 EIQQLNLGTSDIGMK
+695 EIQQLNTETDHIGMK
-710 TFRNG
+710 RFRNG

-735 MGSLRDLLFH
+735 MGSLQDLLFH
-745 VQEHHFTI
+745 VQEHRFTI
-753 PQIQHCLTEL
+753 PQIQHCLTKL

-780 RTNLGED
+780 RTNSGED
-787 DVYDLIKW
+787 DAYDLIKW
-795 HAYEQAHP
+795 HTYEEAHP

-815 KCDC
+815 KVG

>member
-27 HFTDILGAQ
+27 HFTDILGVQ
-36 PRHAHANYYM
+36 PRHAHANHNM

-55 AQAALVFFKTALESR
+55 AQAALVFFKTALESH

-83 LIKLDRISDAR
+83 LIKLDHINDAQ
-94 DVLSQAQDNGI
+94 DALSQAQNNGI
-105 KSVGLDRL
+105 KSVGVDRL
-113 ENMISDIHTNKE
+113 EHIISDIQANKE
-125 KPQDPPLNQWRDIIR
+125 KPQDPPLNQQRDIIS
-140 AYTQGHLEQA
+140 AYTKGHLQHA
-150 LTGATSA
+150 LTDATSA
-157 LEVYPHSVI
+157 LKAYPHSVI

-187 YQIAIKINPKFVEAH
+187 YQIAIKVNPKFVEAH

-208 QQNKGDLEAAI
+208 LQKKGDLKGAI

-225 ILIKPDYADAYY
+225 VLIKPDYADAFY
-237 NLANTLKEKGDLETA
+237 NLANTLKDMGELGAA

-259 IKLNPNLHNAHN
+259 IKINPNLHNAHN

-278 DMGNLTAAI
+278 DMGKLTAAI
-287 KSYKRAIKINFG
+287 ESYKRAIKINSS

-322 LKSIIS
+322 LKSIIH
-328 SMLELANQARPKDI
+328 SMLESANQARPKDI
-342 APAALSLLK
+342 AAAALSLLK
-351 LAPAVKEFIN
+351 LEPAVKEFLS

-378 LDEEPLFL
+378 VDEEPLFL

-393 LGDLAFEKTLTQAR
+393 LGDLAFEKILTNAR
-407 STLLMSVHN
+407 SVLLMSANN
-416 ISAAPKTLRF
+416 ISAAPATLRF

-431 LQCFTNDYL
+431 LQCFANDYL

-445 EETQLLTILET
+445 EETKSLTILET
-456 LVEQAFLKGAH
+456 LVEQALLKGIQ
-467 PSPQWILI
+467 PSPHWVLI
-475 LGSYKALHHYQWSGQ
+475 LGSYKALHQYQWCGQ

-503 QVFEPHQERHL
+503 QVFEPQQEHYL
-514 KPEIPILK
+514 KTKIPILK
-522 ELSDEVSSKVREQYE
+522 ELSDKVSSKVRDQYE
-537 VSPYPRWIDLGLS
+537 ESPYPKWIDLGLI
-550 LSPAPVTKV
+550 LSPAPIAKV
-559 LKALKIRLFDHKI
+559 VKALKVRLADHKI

-600 SKVLGID
+600 AKVLAID
-607 LSLTSLAYAKRKTEE
+607 LSLSSLAYAQRKTEA
-622 LGVHNL
+622 LGVQNL

-639 QLDKKFDIIESSGVL
+639 QLNKTFDIIESSGVL
-654 HHMDNP
+654 HHMEKP
-660 KAGWK
+660 MAGWK
-665 VLVSCLKSGG
+665 VLVSCLKVGG
-675 LIKIGLYSE
+675 LMKIGLYSE
-684 LARQHIVRMHE
+684 LARQHIAKMRE
-695 EIQQLNLGTSDIGMK
+695 EIQQLNTETDHIGMK
-710 TFRNG
+710 RFRNG

-735 MGSLRDLLFH
+735 MGSLQDLLFH
-745 VQEHHFTI
+745 VQEHRFTI
-753 PQIQHCLTEL
+753 PQIQHCLTKL

-780 RTNLGED
+780 RTNSGED
-787 DVYDLIKW
+787 DAYDLIKW
-795 HAYEQAHP
+795 HTYEQAHP

-815 KCDC
+815 KVG

>member
-27 HFTDILGAQ
+27 HFTDILGVQ
-36 PRHAHANYYM
+36 PRHAHANHNM

-55 AQAALVFFKTALESR
+55 AKAALVFFKTALESH

-83 LIKLDRISDAR
+83 LIKLDHINDAQ
-94 DVLSQAQDNGI
+94 DALSQAQNNGI
-105 KSVGLDRL
+105 KSVGVDRL
-113 ENMISDIHTNKE
+113 EHIISDIQANKE
-125 KPQDPPLNQWRDIIR
+125 KPQDPPLNQQRDIIS
-140 AYTQGHLEQA
+140 AYTKGHLQHA
-150 LTGATSA
+150 LTDATSA
-157 LEVYPHSVI
+157 LKAYPHSVI

-187 YQIAIKINPKFVEAH
+187 YQIAIKLNPKFVEAH

-208 QQNKGDLEAAI
+208 LQKKGDLKGAI
-219 QAYKQA
+219 KAYKQA
-225 ILIKPDYADAYY
+225 VLIKPDYADAFY
-237 NLANTLKEKGDLETA
+237 NLANTLKDMGELGAA

-259 IKLNPNLHNAHN
+259 IKINPNLHNAHN

-278 DMGNLTAAI
+278 DMGKLTAAI
-287 KSYKRAIKINFG
+287 ESYKRAIKINSS

-322 LKSIIS
+322 LKSIIH
-328 SMLELANQARPKDI
+328 SMLESANQARPKDI
-342 APAALSLLK
+342 AAAALSLLK
-351 LAPAVKEFIN
+351 LEPAVKEFLS

-378 LDEEPLFL
+378 VDEEPLFL

-393 LGDLAFEKTLTQAR
+393 LGDLAFEKILTNAR
-407 STLLMSVHN
+407 SVLLMSANN
-416 ISAAPKTLRF
+416 ISAAPATLCF

-431 LQCFTNDYL
+431 LQCFANDYL

-445 EETQLLTILET
+445 EETKSLTILET
-456 LVEQAFLKGAH
+456 LVEQALLKGIQ
-467 PSPQWILI
+467 PSPHWVLI
-475 LGSYKALHHYQWSGQ
+475 LGSYKALHQYQWCGQ

-503 QVFEPHQERHL
+503 QVFEPQQEHYL
-514 KPEIPILK
+514 KTKIPILK
-522 ELSDEVSSKVREQYE
+522 ELSDKVSSKVRDQYE
-537 VSPYPRWIDLGLS
+537 ESPYPKWIDLGLI
-550 LSPAPVTKV
+550 LSPAPIAKV
-559 LKALKIRLFDHKI
+559 VKALKVRLADHKI

-600 SKVLGID
+600 AKVLAID
-607 LSLTSLAYAKRKTEE
+607 LSLSSLAYAQRKTEAF
-622 LGVHNL
+622 GVQNL

-639 QLDKKFDIIESSGVL
+639 QLNKTFDIIESSGVL
-654 HHMDNP
+654 HHMEKP
-660 KAGWK
+660 MAGWK
-665 VLVSCLKSGG
+665 VLVSCLKVGG
-675 LIKIGLYSE
+675 LMKIGLYSE
-684 LARQHIVRMHE
+684 LARQHIAKMRE
-695 EIQQLNLGTSDIGMK
+695 EIQQLNTETDHIGMK
-710 TFRNG
+710 RFRNG

-735 MGSLRDLLFH
+735 MGSLQDLLFH

-753 PQIQHCLTEL
+753 PQIQHCLTKL

-780 RTNLGED
+780 RTNSGED
-787 DVYDLIKW
+787 DAYDLIKW
-795 HAYEQAHP
+795 HTYEEAHP

-815 KCDC
+815 KCD

>member
-27 HFTDILGAQ
+27 HFTDILGVQ
-36 PRHAHANYYM
+36 PRHAHANHNM

-55 AQAALVFFKTALESR
+55 AQAALVFFKTALESH

-83 LIKLDRISDAR
+83 LIKLDHINDAQ
-94 DVLSQAQDNGI
+94 DALSQAQNNGI
-105 KSVGLDRL
+105 KSVGVDRL
-113 ENMISDIHTNKE
+113 EHIISDIQANKE
-125 KPQDPPLNQWRDIIR
+125 KPQDPPLNQQRDIIS
-140 AYTQGHLEQA
+140 AYTKGHLQHA
-150 LTGATSA
+150 LTDATSA
-157 LEVYPHSVI
+157 LKAYPHSVI

-187 YQIAIKINPKFVEAH
+187 YQIAIKVNPKFVEAH

-208 QQNKGDLEAAI
+208 LQKKGDLKGAI
-219 QAYKQA
+219 KAYKQA
-225 ILIKPDYADAYY
+225 VLIKPDYADAFY
-237 NLANTLKEKGDLETA
+237 NLANTLKDMGELGAA

-259 IKLNPNLHNAHN
+259 IKINTNLHNAHN

-278 DMGNLTAAI
+278 DMGKLTAAI
-287 KSYKRAIKINFG
+287 ESYKRAIKINSS

-322 LKSIIS
+322 LKSIIH
-328 SMLELANQARPKDI
+328 SMLESANQARPKDI
-342 APAALSLLK
+342 AAAALSLLK
-351 LAPAVKEFIN
+351 LEPAVKEFLS

-378 LDEEPLFL
+378 VDEEPLFL

-393 LGDLAFEKTLTQAR
+393 LGDLAFEKILTNAR
-407 STLLMSVHN
+407 SVLLMSTNN
-416 ISAAPKTLRF
+416 ISAAPATLRF

-431 LQCFTNDYL
+431 LQCFANDYL

-445 EETQLLTILET
+445 EETKSLTILET
-456 LVEQAFLKGAH
+456 LVEQALLKGIQ
-467 PSPQWILI
+467 PSPHWVLI
-475 LGSYKALHHYQWSGQ
+475 LGSYKALHQYQWCGQ

-503 QVFEPHQERHL
+503 QVFEPQQEHYL
-514 KPEIPILK
+514 KTKIPILK
-522 ELSDEVSSKVREQYE
+522 ELSDKVSSKVRDQYE
-537 VSPYPRWIDLGLS
+537 ESPYPKWIDLGLI
-550 LSPAPVTKV
+550 LSPAPIAKV
-559 LKALKIRLFDHKI
+559 VKALKVRLADHKI

-600 SKVLGID
+600 AKVLAID
-607 LSLTSLAYAKRKTEE
+607 LSLSSLAYAQRKTEA
-622 LGVHNL
+622 LGVQNL

-639 QLDKKFDIIESSGVL
+639 QLNKTFDIIESSGVL
-654 HHMDNP
+654 HHMEKP
-660 KAGWK
+660 MAGWK
-665 VLVSCLKSGG
+665 VLVSCLKVGG
-675 LIKIGLYSE
+675 LMKIGLYSE
-684 LARQHIVRMHE
+684 LARQHIVKMRE
-695 EIQQLNLGTSDIGMK
+695 EIQQLNTETDHIGMK
-710 TFRNG
+710 RFRNG

-753 PQIQHCLTEL
+753 PQIQHCLTKL
-763 GLKFCGFEVGT
+763 GLKFCGFEVGI

-780 RTNLGED
+780 RTNPGED
-787 DVYDLIKW
+787 DAYDLIKW
-795 HAYEQAHP
+795 HTYEQAHP

-815 KCDC
+815 KVG

>member
-1 MKLTLEQA
+1 MKLTLERA

-27 HFTDILGAQ
+27 HFTDILDVQ
-36 PRHAHANYYM
+36 PSHAHANHNM

-55 AQAALVFFKTALESR
+55 AQAALAFFKTALESR

-83 LIKLDRISDAR
+83 LIKLDHIIDAQ
-94 DVLSQAQDNGI
+94 DALSQARYNRI
-105 KSVGLDRL
+105 KSEGLDRL
-113 ENMISDIHTNKE
+113 EKMISEIHTNKE
-125 KPQDPPLNQWRDIIR
+125 KPQDPPLNQLRDIIS
-140 AYTQGHLEQA
+140 AYTQGHFQQA

-157 LEVYPHSVI
+157 LKGHPHSLI

-187 YQIAIKINPKFVEAH
+187 YRIAIKINPKFVEAH

-208 QQNKGDLEAAI
+208 LQNNGDLGAAI
-219 QAYKQA
+219 QAYEQA

-237 NLANTLKEKGDLETA
+237 NLANILKDTGDLGAA

-259 IKLNPNLHNAHN
+259 IKIKPNLHNAHN

-278 DMGNLTAAI
+278 NMGKLTAAI
-287 KSYKRAIKINFG
+287 ESYKLAIKFNSG
-299 HEDAYRN
+299 HKDAYRN

-311 QNVVFTRPDSD
+311 QNMVFTRPDSD
-322 LKSIIS
+322 LKSIIH
-328 SMLELANQARPKDI
+328 SMLQSANQARPKDI
-342 APAALSLLK
+342 AAAALSLLK
-351 LAPAVKEFIN
+351 LAPAVKEFLSA
-361 THVSGEDL
+361 HVSGEDL

-378 LDEEPLFL
+378 VDEEPLFF

-393 LGDLAFEKTLTQAR
+393 LSDLAFEKTLANAR
-407 STLLMSVHN
+407 SALLMSVDN

-431 LQCFTNDYL
+431 LQCFANDYL

-445 EETQLLTILET
+445 EETQSLMILET
-456 LVEQAFLKGAH
+456 LVEQTLLKGIQ

-475 LGSYKALHHYQWSGQ
+475 LGSYKALHHYQWCGQ
-490 LSLTQD
+490 LGLTED

-503 QVFEPHQERHL
+503 QVFEPHQEHHL
-514 KPEIPILK
+514 KTEIPILQ
-522 ELSDEVSSKVREQYE
+522 ELSNEVSSKVREQYE
-537 VSPYPRWIDLGLS
+537 LNPYPKWIDLGLS
-550 LSPAPVTKV
+550 LSPAPIAKVVKV
-559 LKALKIRLFDHKI
+559 LKVRLFEHSI
-572 FEVEAPAILIAGC
+572 VEVQAPTILIAGC

-600 SKVLGID
+600 AKVLAID
-607 LSLTSLAYAKRKTEE
+607 LSLSSLAYAQRKTEE
-622 LGVHNL
+622 LGVQNL

-639 QLDKKFDIIESSGVL
+639 QLNKTFDIIESVGVL
-654 HHMDNP
+654 HHMENP
-660 KAGWK
+660 MTGWK
-665 VLVSCLKSGG
+665 ILVSCLKSGG
-675 LIKIGLYSE
+675 LMKIGLYSE
-684 LARQHIVRMHE
+684 LARQHIVKMRE
-695 EIQQLNLGTSDIGMK
+695 EIQQLNMGTDDIGMK
-710 TFRNG
+710 RFRNE

-727 ISSPDFHS
+727 IPSPDFHS

-753 PQIQHCLTEL
+753 PQIQQCLTEL
-763 GLKFCGFEVGT
+763 GLNFCGFEVGT

-780 RTNLGED
+780 RTNSGED
-787 DVYDLIKW
+787 DAYDLIKW

-815 KCDC
+815 KVD

>member
-27 HFTDILGAQ
+27 HFTDILGVQ
-36 PRHAHANYYM
+36 PRHAHANHNM

-55 AQAALVFFKTALESR
+55 AQAALVFFKTALESH

-83 LIKLDRISDAR
+83 LIKLDHINDAQ
-94 DVLSQAQDNGI
+94 DALSQAQNNGI
-105 KSVGLDRL
+105 KSVGVDRL
-113 ENMISDIHTNKE
+113 EHIISDIQANKE
-125 KPQDPPLNQWRDIIR
+125 KPQDPPLNQQRDIIS
-140 AYTQGHLEQA
+140 AYTKGHLQHA
-150 LTGATSA
+150 LTDATSA
-157 LEVYPHSVI
+157 LKAYPHSVI

-187 YQIAIKINPKFVEAH
+187 YQIAIKVNPKFVEAH

-208 QQNKGDLEAAI
+208 LQKKGDLKGAI
-219 QAYKQA
+219 KAYKQA
-225 ILIKPDYADAYY
+225 VLIKPDYADAFY
-237 NLANTLKEKGDLETA
+237 NLANTLKDMGELGAA

-259 IKLNPNLHNAHN
+259 IKINTNLHNAHN

-278 DMGNLTAAI
+278 DMGKLTAAI
-287 KSYKRAIKINFG
+287 ESYKRAIKINSS

-322 LKSIIS
+322 LKSIIH
-328 SMLELANQARPKDI
+328 SMLESANQARPKDI
-342 APAALSLLK
+342 AAAALSLLK
-351 LAPAVKEFIN
+351 LEPAVKEFLS

-378 LDEEPLFL
+378 VDEEPLFL

-393 LGDLAFEKTLTQAR
+393 LGDLAFEKILTNAR
-407 STLLMSVHN
+407 SVLLMSANN
-416 ISAAPKTLRF
+416 ISAAPATLRF

-431 LQCFTNDYL
+431 LQCFANDYL

-445 EETQLLTILET
+445 EETKSLTILET
-456 LVEQAFLKGAH
+456 LVEQALLKGIQ
-467 PSPQWILI
+467 PSPHWVLI
-475 LGSYKALHHYQWSGQ
+475 LGSYKALHQYQWCGQ

-503 QVFEPHQERHL
+503 QVFEPQQEHYL
-514 KPEIPILK
+514 KTKIPILK
-522 ELSDEVSSKVREQYE
+522 ELSDKVSSKVRDQYE
-537 VSPYPRWIDLGLS
+537 ESPYPKWIDLGLI
-550 LSPAPVTKV
+550 LSPAPIAKV
-559 LKALKIRLFDHKI
+559 VKALKVRLADHKI

-600 SKVLGID
+600 AKVLAID
-607 LSLTSLAYAKRKTEE
+607 LSLSSLAYAQRKTEA
-622 LGVHNL
+622 LGVQNL

-639 QLDKKFDIIESSGVL
+639 QLNKTFDIIESSGVL
-654 HHMDNP
+654 HHMEKP
-660 KAGWK
+660 MAGWK
-665 VLVSCLKSGG
+665 VLVSCLKVGG
-675 LIKIGLYSE
+675 LMKIGLYSE
-684 LARQHIVRMHE
+684 LARQHIAKMRE
-695 EIQQLNLGTSDIGMK
+695 EIQQLNTETDHIGMK
-710 TFRNG
+710 RFRNG

-745 VQEHHFTI
+745 VQEHRFTI
-753 PQIQHCLTEL
+753 PQIQHCLTKL
-763 GLKFCGFEVGT
+763 GLKFCGFEVGI

-780 RTNLGED
+780 RTNPGED
-787 DVYDLIKW
+787 DAYDLIKW
-795 HAYEQAHP
+795 HTYEQAHP

-815 KCDC
+815 KVG

>member
-27 HFTDILGAQ
+27 HFTDILGVQ
-36 PRHAHANYYM
+36 PRHAHANHNM

-55 AQAALVFFKTALESR
+55 AKAALVFFKTALESH

-83 LIKLDRISDAR
+83 LIKLDHINDAQ
-94 DVLSQAQDNGI
+94 DALSQAQNNGI
-105 KSVGLDRL
+105 KSVGVDRL
-113 ENMISDIHTNKE
+113 EHIISDIQANKE
-125 KPQDPPLNQWRDIIR
+125 KPQDPPLNQQRDIIS
-140 AYTQGHLEQA
+140 AYTKGHLQHA
-150 LTGATSA
+150 LTDATSA
-157 LEVYPHSVI
+157 LKAYPHSVI

-187 YQIAIKINPKFVEAH
+187 YQIAIKLNPKFVEAH

-208 QQNKGDLEAAI
+208 LQKKGDLKGAI
-219 QAYKQA
+219 KAYKQA
-225 ILIKPDYADAYY
+225 VLIKPDYADAFY
-237 NLANTLKEKGDLETA
+237 NLANTLKDMGELGAA

-259 IKLNPNLHNAHN
+259 IKINTNLHNAHN

-278 DMGNLTAAI
+278 DMGKLTAAI
-287 KSYKRAIKINFG
+287 ESYKRAIKINSS

-322 LKSIIS
+322 LKSIIH
-328 SMLELANQARPKDI
+328 SMLESANQARPKDI
-342 APAALSLLK
+342 AAAALSLLK
-351 LAPAVKEFIN
+351 LEPAVKEFLS

-378 LDEEPLFL
+378 VDEEPLFL

-393 LGDLAFEKTLTQAR
+393 LGDLAFEKILTNAR
-407 STLLMSVHN
+407 SVLLMSANN
-416 ISAAPKTLRF
+416 ISAAPATLRF

-431 LQCFTNDYL
+431 LQCFANDYL

-445 EETQLLTILET
+445 EETKSLTILET
-456 LVEQAFLKGAH
+456 LVEQALLKGIQ
-467 PSPQWILI
+467 PSPHWVLI
-475 LGSYKALHHYQWSGQ
+475 LGSYKALHQYQWCGQ

-503 QVFEPHQERHL
+503 QVFEPQQEHYL
-514 KPEIPILK
+514 KTKIPILK
-522 ELSDEVSSKVREQYE
+522 ELSDKVSSKVRDQYE
-537 VSPYPRWIDLGLS
+537 ESPYPKWIDLGLI
-550 LSPAPVTKV
+550 LSPAPIAKV
-559 LKALKIRLFDHKI
+559 VKALKVRLADHKI

-600 SKVLGID
+600 AKVLAID
-607 LSLTSLAYAKRKTEE
+607 LSLSSLAYAQRKTEAF
-622 LGVHNL
+622 GVQNL

-639 QLDKKFDIIESSGVL
+639 QLNKTFDIIESSGVL
-654 HHMDNP
+654 HHMEKP
-660 KAGWK
+660 MAGWK
-665 VLVSCLKSGG
+665 VLVSCLKVGG
-675 LIKIGLYSE
+675 LMKIGLYSE
-684 LARQHIVRMHE
+684 LARQHIAKMRE
-695 EIQQLNLGTSDIGMK
+695 EIQQLNTETDHIGMK
-710 TFRNG
+710 RFRNG

-735 MGSLRDLLFH
+735 MGSLQDLLFH
-745 VQEHHFTI
+745 VQEHRFTI
-753 PQIQHCLTEL
+753 PQIQHCLTKL

-780 RTNLGED
+780 RTNSGED
-787 DVYDLIKW
+787 DAYDLIKW
-795 HAYEQAHP
+795 HTYEQAHP

-815 KCDC
+815 KVG

>member
-27 HFTDILGAQ
+27 HFTDILGVQ
-36 PRHAHANYYM
+36 PRHAHANHNM

-55 AQAALVFFKTALESR
+55 AQAALVFFKTALESH

-83 LIKLDRISDAR
+83 LIKLDHINDAQ
-94 DVLSQAQDNGI
+94 DALSQAQNNGI
-105 KSVGLDRL
+105 KSVGVDRL
-113 ENMISDIHTNKE
+113 EHIISDIQANKE
-125 KPQDPPLNQWRDIIR
+125 KPQDPPLNQQRDIIS
-140 AYTQGHLEQA
+140 AYTKGHLQHA
-150 LTGATSA
+150 LTDATSA
-157 LEVYPHSVI
+157 LKAYPHSVI

-187 YQIAIKINPKFVEAH
+187 YQIAIKLNPKFVEAH

-208 QQNKGDLEAAI
+208 LQKKGDLKGAI

-225 ILIKPDYADAYY
+225 VLIKPDYADAFY
-237 NLANTLKEKGDLETA
+237 NLANTLKDMGELGAA

-259 IKLNPNLHNAHN
+259 IKINPNLHNAHN

-278 DMGNLTAAI
+278 DMGKLTAAI
-287 KSYKRAIKINFG
+287 ESYKRAIKINSS

-322 LKSIIS
+322 LKSIIH
-328 SMLELANQARPKDI
+328 SMLESANQARPKDI
-342 APAALSLLK
+342 AAAALSLLK
-351 LAPAVKEFIN
+351 LEPAVKEFLS

-378 LDEEPLFL
+378 VDEEPLFL
-386 KLMTLCP
+386 KLMTLCS
-393 LGDLAFEKTLTQAR
+393 LGDLAFEKILTNAR
-407 STLLMSVHN
+407 SVLLMSANN
-416 ISAAPKTLRF
+416 ISAAPATLRF

-431 LQCFTNDYL
+431 LQCFANDYL

-445 EETQLLTILET
+445 EETKSLTILET
-456 LVEQAFLKGAH
+456 LVEQALLKGIQ
-467 PSPQWILI
+467 PSPQWVLI
-475 LGSYKALHHYQWSGQ
+475 LGSYKALHQYQWCGQ

-503 QVFEPHQERHL
+503 QVFEPQQEHYL
-514 KPEIPILK
+514 KTKIPILK
-522 ELSDEVSSKVREQYE
+522 ELSDKVSSKVRDQYE
-537 VSPYPRWIDLGLS
+537 ESPYPKWIDLGLI
-550 LSPAPVTKV
+550 LSPAPIAKV
-559 LKALKIRLFDHKI
+559 VKALKVRLADHKI

-600 SKVLGID
+600 AKVLAID
-607 LSLTSLAYAKRKTEE
+607 LSLSSLAYAQRKTEA
-622 LGVHNL
+622 LGVQNL

-639 QLDKKFDIIESSGVL
+639 QLNKTFDIIESSGVL
-654 HHMDNP
+654 HHMEKP
-660 KAGWK
+660 MAGWK
-665 VLVSCLKSGG
+665 VLVSCLKVGG
-675 LIKIGLYSE
+675 LMKIGLYSE
-684 LARQHIVRMHE
+684 LARQHIAKMRE
-695 EIQQLNLGTSDIGMK
+695 EIQQLNMGTDHIGMK
-710 TFRNG
+710 RFRNG

-735 MGSLRDLLFH
+735 MGSLQDLLFH
-745 VQEHHFTI
+745 VQEHRFTI
-753 PQIQHCLTEL
+753 PQIQHCLTKL

-780 RTNLGED
+780 RTNSGED
-787 DVYDLIKW
+787 DAYDLIKW
-795 HAYEQAHP
+795 HTYEQAHP

-815 KCDC
+815 KVG

>member
-27 HFTDILGAQ
+27 HFTDILGVQ
-36 PRHAHANYYM
+36 PRHAHANHNM

-55 AQAALVFFKTALESR
+55 AQAALVFFKTALESH

-83 LIKLDRISDAR
+83 LIKLDHINDAQ
-94 DVLSQAQDNGI
+94 DALSQAQNNGI
-105 KSVGLDRL
+105 KSVGVDRL
-113 ENMISDIHTNKE
+113 EHIISDIQANKE
-125 KPQDPPLNQWRDIIR
+125 KPQDPPLNQQRDIIS
-140 AYTQGHLEQA
+140 AYTKGHLQHA
-150 LTGATSA
+150 LTDATSA
-157 LEVYPHSVI
+157 LKAYPHSVI

-187 YQIAIKINPKFVEAH
+187 YQIAIKLNPKFVEAH

-208 QQNKGDLEAAI
+208 LQKKGDLKGAI
-219 QAYKQA
+219 KAYKQA
-225 ILIKPDYADAYY
+225 VLIKPDYADAFY
-237 NLANTLKEKGDLETA
+237 NLANTLKDMGELGAA

-259 IKLNPNLHNAHN
+259 IKINPNLHNAHN

-278 DMGNLTAAI
+278 DMGKLTAAI
-287 KSYKRAIKINFG
+287 ESYKRAIKINSS

-322 LKSIIS
+322 LKSIIH
-328 SMLELANQARPKDI
+328 SMLESANQARPKDI
-342 APAALSLLK
+342 AAAALSLLK
-351 LAPAVKEFIN
+351 LEPAVKEFLS

-378 LDEEPLFL
+378 VDEEPLFL

-393 LGDLAFEKTLTQAR
+393 LGDLAFEKILTNAR
-407 STLLMSVHN
+407 SVLLMSANN
-416 ISAAPKTLRF
+416 ISAAPATLRF

-431 LQCFTNDYL
+431 LQCFANDYL

-445 EETQLLTILET
+445 EETKSLTILET
-456 LVEQAFLKGAH
+456 LVVQALLKGIQ
-467 PSPQWILI
+467 PSPHWVLI
-475 LGSYKALHHYQWSGQ
+475 LGSYKALHQYQWCGQ

-503 QVFEPHQERHL
+503 QVFEPQQEHYL
-514 KPEIPILK
+514 KTKIPILK
-522 ELSDEVSSKVREQYE
+522 ELSDKVSSKVRDQYE
-537 VSPYPRWIDLGLS
+537 ESPYPKWIDLGLI
-550 LSPAPVTKV
+550 LSPAPIAKV
-559 LKALKIRLFDHKI
+559 VKALKVRLADHKI

-600 SKVLGID
+600 AKVLAID
-607 LSLTSLAYAKRKTEE
+607 LSLSSLAYAQRKTEA
-622 LGVHNL
+622 LGVQNL

-639 QLDKKFDIIESSGVL
+639 QLNKTFDIIESSGVL
-654 HHMDNP
+654 HHMEKP
-660 KAGWK
+660 MAGWK
-665 VLVSCLKSGG
+665 VLVSCLKVGG
-675 LIKIGLYSE
+675 LMKIGLYSE
-684 LARQHIVRMHE
+684 LARQHIAKMRE
-695 EIQQLNLGTSDIGMK
+695 EIQQLNTETDHIGMK
-710 TFRNG
+710 RFRNG

-735 MGSLRDLLFH
+735 MGSLQDLLFH
-745 VQEHHFTI
+745 VQEHRFTI
-753 PQIQHCLTEL
+753 PQIQHCLTKL

-780 RTNLGED
+780 RTNSGED
-787 DVYDLIKW
+787 DAYDLIKW
-795 HAYEQAHP
+795 HTYEQAHP

-815 KCDC
+815 KVG

>member
-27 HFTDILGAQ
+27 HFTDILGVQ
-36 PRHAHANYYM
+36 PRHAHANHNM

-55 AQAALVFFKTALESR
+55 AKAALVFFKTALESH

-83 LIKLDRISDAR
+83 LIKLDHINDAQ
-94 DVLSQAQDNGI
+94 DALSQAQNNGI
-105 KSVGLDRL
+105 KSVGVDRL
-113 ENMISDIHTNKE
+113 EHIISDIQANKE
-125 KPQDPPLNQWRDIIR
+125 KPQDPPLNQQRDIIS
-140 AYTQGHLEQA
+140 AYTKGHLQHA
-150 LTGATSA
+150 LTDATSA
-157 LEVYPHSVI
+157 LKAYPHSVI

-187 YQIAIKINPKFVEAH
+187 YQIAIKVNPKFVEAH

-208 QQNKGDLEAAI
+208 LQKKGDLKGAI

-225 ILIKPDYADAYY
+225 VLIKPDYADAFY
-237 NLANTLKEKGDLETA
+237 NLANTLKDMGELGAA

-259 IKLNPNLHNAHN
+259 IKINPNLHNAHN

-278 DMGNLTAAI
+278 DMGKLTAAI
-287 KSYKRAIKINFG
+287 ESYKRAIKINSS

-322 LKSIIS
+322 LKSIIH
-328 SMLELANQARPKDI
+328 SMLESANQARPKDI
-342 APAALSLLK
+342 AAAALSLLK
-351 LAPAVKEFIN
+351 LEPAVKEFLS

-378 LDEEPLFL
+378 VDEEPLFL

-393 LGDLAFEKTLTQAR
+393 LGDLAFEKILTNAR
-407 STLLMSVHN
+407 SVLLMSANN
-416 ISAAPKTLRF
+416 ISAAPTTLRF

-431 LQCFTNDYL
+431 LQCFANDYL

-445 EETQLLTILET
+445 EETKSLTILET
-456 LVEQAFLKGAH
+456 LVEQALLKGIQ
-467 PSPQWILI
+467 PSPHWVLI
-475 LGSYKALHHYQWSGQ
+475 LGSYKALHQYQWCGQ

-503 QVFEPHQERHL
+503 QVFEPQQEHYL
-514 KPEIPILK
+514 KTKIPILK
-522 ELSDEVSSKVREQYE
+522 ELSDKVSSKVRDQYE
-537 VSPYPRWIDLGLS
+537 ESPYPKWIDLGLI
-550 LSPAPVTKV
+550 LSPAPIAKV
-559 LKALKIRLFDHKI
+559 VKALKVRLADHKI

-600 SKVLGID
+600 AKVLAID
-607 LSLTSLAYAKRKTEE
+607 LSLSSLAYAQRKTEAF
-622 LGVHNL
+622 GVQNL

-639 QLDKKFDIIESSGVL
+639 QLNKTFDIIESSGVL
-654 HHMDNP
+654 HHMEKP
-660 KAGWK
+660 MAGWK
-665 VLVSCLKSGG
+665 VLVSCLKVGG
-675 LIKIGLYSE
+675 LMKIGLYSE
-684 LARQHIVRMHE
+684 LARQHIAKMRE
-695 EIQQLNLGTSDIGMK
+695 EIQQLNTETDHIGMK
-710 TFRNG
+710 RFRNG

-735 MGSLRDLLFH
+735 MGSLQDLLFH
-745 VQEHHFTI
+745 VQEHRFTI
-753 PQIQHCLTEL
+753 PQIQHCLTKL

-780 RTNLGED
+780 RTNSGED
-787 DVYDLIKW
+787 DAYDLIKW
-795 HAYEQAHP
+795 HTYEQAHP

-815 KCDC
+815 KVG

>member
-27 HFTDILGAQ
+27 HFTDILGVQ
-36 PRHAHANYYM
+36 PRHAHANHNM

-55 AQAALVFFKTALESR
+55 AKAALVFFKTALESH

-83 LIKLDRISDAR
+83 LIKLDHINDAQ
-94 DVLSQAQDNGI
+94 DALSQAQNNGI
-105 KSVGLDRL
+105 KSVGVDRL
-113 ENMISDIHTNKE
+113 EHIISDIQANKE
-125 KPQDPPLNQWRDIIR
+125 KPQDPPLNQQRDIIS
-140 AYTQGHLEQA
+140 AYTKGHLQHA
-150 LTGATSA
+150 LTDATSA
-157 LEVYPHSVI
+157 LKAYPHSVI

-187 YQIAIKINPKFVEAH
+187 YQIAIKLNPKFVEAH

-208 QQNKGDLEAAI
+208 LQKKGDLKGAI
-219 QAYKQA
+219 KAYKQA
-225 ILIKPDYADAYY
+225 VLIKPDYADAFY
-237 NLANTLKEKGDLETA
+237 NLANTLKDMGELGAA

-259 IKLNPNLHNAHN
+259 IKINPNLHNAHN

-278 DMGNLTAAI
+278 DMGKLTAAI
-287 KSYKRAIKINFG
+287 ESYKRAIKINSS

-322 LKSIIS
+322 LKSIIH
-328 SMLELANQARPKDI
+328 SMLESANQARPKDI
-342 APAALSLLK
+342 AAAALSLLK
-351 LAPAVKEFIN
+351 LEPAVKEFLS

-378 LDEEPLFL
+378 VDEEPLFL

-393 LGDLAFEKTLTQAR
+393 LGDLAFEKILTNAR
-407 STLLMSVHN
+407 SVLLMSTNN
-416 ISAAPKTLRF
+416 ISAAPATLRF

-431 LQCFTNDYL
+431 LQCFANDYL

-445 EETQLLTILET
+445 EETKSLTILET
-456 LVEQAFLKGAH
+456 LVEQALLKGIQ
-467 PSPQWILI
+467 PSPHWVLI
-475 LGSYKALHHYQWSGQ
+475 LGSYKALHQYQWCGQ

-503 QVFEPHQERHL
+503 QVFEPQQEHYL
-514 KPEIPILK
+514 KTKIPILK
-522 ELSDEVSSKVREQYE
+522 ELSDKVSSKVRDQYE
-537 VSPYPRWIDLGLS
+537 ESPYPKWIDLGLI
-550 LSPAPVTKV
+550 LSPAPIAKV
-559 LKALKIRLFDHKI
+559 VKALKVRLADHKI

-600 SKVLGID
+600 AKVLAID
-607 LSLTSLAYAKRKTEE
+607 LSLSSLAYAQRKTEA
-622 LGVHNL
+622 LGVQNL

-639 QLDKKFDIIESSGVL
+639 QLNKTFDIIESSGVL
-654 HHMDNP
+654 HHMEKP
-660 KAGWK
+660 MAGWK
-665 VLVSCLKSGG
+665 VLVSCLKVGG
-675 LIKIGLYSE
+675 LMKIGLYSE
-684 LARQHIVRMHE
+684 LARQHIAKMRE
-695 EIQQLNLGTSDIGMK
+695 EIQQLNTETDHIGMK
-710 TFRNG
+710 RFRNG
-715 VIRSKAP
+715 VIRSKSP

-745 VQEHHFTI
+745 VQEHRFTI
-753 PQIQHCLTEL
+753 PQIQHCLTKL

-780 RTNLGED
+780 RTNSGED
-787 DVYDLIKW
+787 DAYDLIKW
-795 HAYEQAHP
+795 HTYEQAHP

-815 KCDC
+815 KVG

>member
-27 HFTDILGAQ
+27 HFTDILGVQ
-36 PRHAHANYYM
+36 PRHAHANHNM

-55 AQAALVFFKTALESR
+55 AKAALVFFKTALESH

-83 LIKLDRISDAR
+83 LIKLDHINDAQ
-94 DVLSQAQDNGI
+94 DALSQAQNNGI
-105 KSVGLDRL
+105 KSVGVDRL
-113 ENMISDIHTNKE
+113 EHIISDIQANKE
-125 KPQDPPLNQWRDIIR
+125 KPQDPPLNQQRDIIS
-140 AYTQGHLEQA
+140 AYTKGHLQHA
-150 LTGATSA
+150 LTDATSA
-157 LEVYPHSVI
+157 LKAYPHSVI

-187 YQIAIKINPKFVEAH
+187 YQIAIKLNPKFVEAH

-208 QQNKGDLEAAI
+208 LQKKGDLKGAI
-219 QAYKQA
+219 KAYKQA
-225 ILIKPDYADAYY
+225 VLIKPDYADAFY
-237 NLANTLKEKGDLETA
+237 NLANTLKDMGELGAA

-259 IKLNPNLHNAHN
+259 IKINTNLHNAHN

-278 DMGNLTAAI
+278 DMGKLTAAI
-287 KSYKRAIKINFG
+287 ESYKRAIKINSS

-322 LKSIIS
+322 LKSIIH
-328 SMLELANQARPKDI
+328 SMLESANQARPKDI
-342 APAALSLLK
+342 AAAALSLLK
-351 LAPAVKEFIN
+351 LEPAVKEFLS

-378 LDEEPLFL
+378 VDEEPLFL

-393 LGDLAFEKTLTQAR
+393 LGDLAFEKILTNAR
-407 STLLMSVHN
+407 SVLLMSANN
-416 ISAAPKTLRF
+416 ISAAPATLCF

-431 LQCFTNDYL
+431 LQCFANDYL

-445 EETQLLTILET
+445 EETKSLTILET
-456 LVEQAFLKGAH
+456 LVEQALLKGIQ
-467 PSPQWILI
+467 PSPHWVLI
-475 LGSYKALHHYQWSGQ
+475 LGSYKALHQYQWCGQ

-503 QVFEPHQERHL
+503 QVFEPQQEHYL
-514 KPEIPILK
+514 KTKIPILK
-522 ELSDEVSSKVREQYE
+522 ELSDKVSSKVRDQYE
-537 VSPYPRWIDLGLS
+537 ESPYPKWIDLGLI
-550 LSPAPVTKV
+550 LSPAPIAKV
-559 LKALKIRLFDHKI
+559 VKALKVRLADHKI

-600 SKVLGID
+600 AKVLAID
-607 LSLTSLAYAKRKTEE
+607 LSLSSLAYAQRKTEAF
-622 LGVHNL
+622 GVQNL

-639 QLDKKFDIIESSGVL
+639 QLNKTFDIIESSGVL
-654 HHMDNP
+654 HHMEKP
-660 KAGWK
+660 MAGWK
-665 VLVSCLKSGG
+665 VLVSCLKVGG
-675 LIKIGLYSE
+675 LMKIGLYSE
-684 LARQHIVRMHE
+684 LARQHIAKMRE
-695 EIQQLNLGTSDIGMK
+695 EIQQLNTETDHIGMK
-710 TFRNG
+710 RFRNG

-735 MGSLRDLLFH
+735 MGSLQDLLFH

-753 PQIQHCLTEL
+753 PQIQHCLTKL

-780 RTNLGED
+780 RTNSGED
-787 DVYDLIKW
+787 DAYDLIKW
-795 HAYEQAHP
+795 HTYEEAHP

-815 KCDC
+815 KVG

>member
-27 HFTDILGAQ
+27 HFTDILGVQ
-36 PRHAHANYYM
+36 PRHAHANHNM

-55 AQAALVFFKTALESR
+55 AQAALVFFKTALESH

-83 LIKLDRISDAR
+83 LIKLDHINDAQ
-94 DVLSQAQDNGI
+94 DALSQAQNNGI
-105 KSVGLDRL
+105 KSVGVDRL
-113 ENMISDIHTNKE
+113 EHIISDIQANKE
-125 KPQDPPLNQWRDIIR
+125 KPQDPPLNQQRDIIS
-140 AYTQGHLEQA
+140 AYTKGHLQHA
-150 LTGATSA
+150 LTDATSA
-157 LEVYPHSVI
+157 LKAYPHSVI

-187 YQIAIKINPKFVEAH
+187 YQIAIKLNPKFVEAH

-208 QQNKGDLEAAI
+208 LQKKGDLKGAI

-225 ILIKPDYADAYY
+225 VLIKPDYADAFY
-237 NLANTLKEKGDLETA
+237 NLANTLKDMGELGAA

-259 IKLNPNLHNAHN
+259 IKINPNLHNAHN

-278 DMGNLTAAI
+278 DMGKLTAAI
-287 KSYKRAIKINFG
+287 ESYKRAIKINSS

-322 LKSIIS
+322 LKSIIH
-328 SMLELANQARPKDI
+328 SMLESANQARPKDI
-342 APAALSLLK
+342 AAAALSLLK
-351 LAPAVKEFIN
+351 LEPAVKEFLS

-378 LDEEPLFL
+378 VDEEPLFL

-393 LGDLAFEKTLTQAR
+393 LGDLAFEKILTNAR
-407 STLLMSVHN
+407 SVLLMSANN
-416 ISAAPKTLRF
+416 ISAAPTTLRF

-431 LQCFTNDYL
+431 LQCFANDYL

-445 EETQLLTILET
+445 EETKSLTILET
-456 LVEQAFLKGAH
+456 LVEQALLKGIQ
-467 PSPQWILI
+467 PSPQWVLI
-475 LGSYKALHHYQWSGQ
+475 LGSYKALHQYQWCGQ

-496 LQAVLAM
+496 LQAILAM
-503 QVFEPHQERHL
+503 QVFEPQQEHYL
-514 KPEIPILK
+514 KTKIPILK
-522 ELSDEVSSKVREQYE
+522 ELSDKVSSKVRDQYE
-537 VSPYPRWIDLGLS
+537 ESPYPKWIDLGLI
-550 LSPAPVTKV
+550 LSPAPIAKV
-559 LKALKIRLFDHKI
+559 VKALKVRLADHKI

-600 SKVLGID
+600 AKVLAID
-607 LSLTSLAYAKRKTEE
+607 LSLSSLAYAQRKTEAF
-622 LGVHNL
+622 GVQNL

-639 QLDKKFDIIESSGVL
+639 QLNKTFDIIESSGVL
-654 HHMDNP
+654 HHMEKP
-660 KAGWK
+660 MAGWK
-665 VLVSCLKSGG
+665 VLVSCLKVGG
-675 LIKIGLYSE
+675 LMKIGLYSE
-684 LARQHIVRMHE
+684 LARQHIAKMRE
-695 EIQQLNLGTSDIGMK
+695 EIQQLNTETDHIGMK
-710 TFRNG
+710 RFRNG

-735 MGSLRDLLFH
+735 MGSLQDLLFH
-745 VQEHHFTI
+745 VQEHRFTI
-753 PQIQHCLTEL
+753 PQIQHCLTKL

-780 RTNLGED
+780 RTNSGED
-787 DVYDLIKW
+787 DAYDLIKW
-795 HAYEQAHP
+795 HTYEQAHP

-815 KCDC
+815 KVG

>member
-27 HFTDILGAQ
+27 HFTDILGVQ
-36 PRHAHANYYM
+36 PRHAHANHNM

-55 AQAALVFFKTALESR
+55 AQAALVFFKTALESH

-83 LIKLDRISDAR
+83 LIKLDHINDAQ
-94 DVLSQAQDNGI
+94 DSLSQAQNNGI
-105 KSVGLDRL
+105 KSVGVDRL
-113 ENMISDIHTNKE
+113 EHIISDIQANKE
-125 KPQDPPLNQWRDIIR
+125 KPQDPPLNQQRDIIS
-140 AYTQGHLEQA
+140 AYTKGHLQHA
-150 LTGATSA
+150 LTDATSA
-157 LEVYPHSVI
+157 LKAYPHSVI

-187 YQIAIKINPKFVEAH
+187 YQIAIKLNPKFVEAH

-208 QQNKGDLEAAI
+208 LQKKGDLKGAI

-225 ILIKPDYADAYY
+225 VLIKPDYADAFY
-237 NLANTLKEKGDLETA
+237 NLANTLKDMGELGAA

-259 IKLNPNLHNAHN
+259 IKINPDLHNAHN

-278 DMGNLTAAI
+278 DMGKLTAAI
-287 KSYKRAIKINFG
+287 ESYKRAIKINSS

-322 LKSIIS
+322 LKSIIH
-328 SMLELANQARPKDI
+328 SMLESANQARPKDI
-342 APAALSLLK
+342 VAAALSLLK
-351 LAPAVKEFIN
+351 LEPAVKEFLS

-378 LDEEPLFL
+378 VDEEPLFL

-393 LGDLAFEKTLTQAR
+393 LGDLAFEKILTNAR
-407 STLLMSVHN
+407 SVLLMSANN
-416 ISAAPKTLRF
+416 ISAAPATLCF

-431 LQCFTNDYL
+431 LQCFANDYL

-445 EETQLLTILET
+445 EETKSLTILET
-456 LVEQAFLKGAH
+456 LVVQALLKGIQ
-467 PSPQWILI
+467 PSPQWVLI
-475 LGSYKALHHYQWSGQ
+475 LGSYKALHQYQWCGQ

-496 LQAVLAM
+496 LQAILAM
-503 QVFEPHQERHL
+503 QVFEPQQEHYL
-514 KPEIPILK
+514 KTKIPILK
-522 ELSDEVSSKVREQYE
+522 ELSDKVSSKVRDQYE
-537 VSPYPRWIDLGLS
+537 ESPYPKWIDLGLI
-550 LSPAPVTKV
+550 LSPAPIAKV
-559 LKALKIRLFDHKI
+559 VKALKVRLADHKI

-600 SKVLGID
+600 AKVLAID
-607 LSLTSLAYAKRKTEE
+607 LSLSSLAYAQRKTEA
-622 LGVHNL
+622 LGVQNL

-639 QLDKKFDIIESSGVL
+639 QLNKTFDIIESSGVL
-654 HHMDNP
+654 HHMEKP
-660 KAGWK
+660 MAGWK
-665 VLVSCLKSGG
+665 VLVSCLKVGG
-675 LIKIGLYSE
+675 LMKIGLYSE
-684 LARQHIVRMHE
+684 LARQHIVKMRE
-695 EIQQLNLGTSDIGMK
+695 EIQQLNTETDHIGMK
-710 TFRNG
+710 RFRNG
-715 VIRSKAP
+715 VIRSKSP

-745 VQEHHFTI
+745 VQEHRFTI
-753 PQIQHCLTEL
+753 PQIQHCLTKL
-763 GLKFCGFEVGT
+763 GLKFCGFEVGI

-780 RTNLGED
+780 RTNPGED
-787 DVYDLIKW
+787 DAYDLIKW
-795 HAYEQAHP
+795 HTYEQAHP

-815 KCDC
+815 KVG

>member
-27 HFTDILGAQ
+27 HFTDILGVQ
-36 PRHAHANYYM
+36 PRHAHANHNM

-55 AQAALVFFKTALESR
+55 AKAALVFFKTALESH

-83 LIKLDRISDAR
+83 LIKLDHINDAQ
-94 DVLSQAQDNGI
+94 DALSQAQNNGI
-105 KSVGLDRL
+105 KSVGVDRL
-113 ENMISDIHTNKE
+113 EHIISDIQANKE
-125 KPQDPPLNQWRDIIR
+125 KPQDPPLNQQRDIIS
-140 AYTQGHLEQA
+140 AYTKGHLQHA
-150 LTGATSA
+150 LTDATSA
-157 LEVYPHSVI
+157 LKAYPHSVI

-187 YQIAIKINPKFVEAH
+187 YQIAIKLNPKFVEAH

-208 QQNKGDLEAAI
+208 LQKKGDLKGAI
-219 QAYKQA
+219 KAYKQA
-225 ILIKPDYADAYY
+225 VLIKPDYADAFY
-237 NLANTLKEKGDLETA
+237 NLANTLKDMGELGAA

-259 IKLNPNLHNAHN
+259 IKINPDLHNAHN

-278 DMGNLTAAI
+278 DMGKLTAAI
-287 KSYKRAIKINFG
+287 ESYKRAIKINSS

-322 LKSIIS
+322 LKSIIH
-328 SMLELANQARPKDI
+328 SMLESANQARPKDI
-342 APAALSLLK
+342 AAAALSLLK
-351 LAPAVKEFIN
+351 LEPAVKEFLS

-378 LDEEPLFL
+378 VDEEPLFL

-393 LGDLAFEKTLTQAR
+393 LGDLAFEKILTNAR
-407 STLLMSVHN
+407 SVLLMSANN
-416 ISAAPKTLRF
+416 ISAAPATLRF

-431 LQCFTNDYL
+431 LQCFANDYL

-445 EETQLLTILET
+445 EETKSLTILET
-456 LVEQAFLKGAH
+456 LVEQALLKGIQ
-467 PSPQWILI
+467 PSPHWVLI
-475 LGSYKALHHYQWSGQ
+475 LGSYKALHQYQWCGQ

-503 QVFEPHQERHL
+503 QVFEPQQEHYL
-514 KPEIPILK
+514 KTKIPILK
-522 ELSDEVSSKVREQYE
+522 ELSDKVSSKVRDQYE
-537 VSPYPRWIDLGLS
+537 ESPYPKWIDLGLI
-550 LSPAPVTKV
+550 LSPAPIAKV
-559 LKALKIRLFDHKI
+559 VKALKVRLADHKI

-600 SKVLGID
+600 AKVLAID
-607 LSLTSLAYAKRKTEE
+607 LSLSSLAYAQRKTEAF
-622 LGVHNL
+622 GVQNL

-639 QLDKKFDIIESSGVL
+639 QLNKTFDIIESSGVL
-654 HHMDNP
+654 HHMEKP
-660 KAGWK
+660 MAGWK
-665 VLVSCLKSGG
+665 VLVSCLKVGG
-675 LIKIGLYSE
+675 LMKIGLYSE
-684 LARQHIVRMHE
+684 LARQHIAKMRE
-695 EIQQLNLGTSDIGMK
+695 EIQQLNTETDHIGMK
-710 TFRNG
+710 RFRNG

-735 MGSLRDLLFH
+735 MGSLQDLLFH
-745 VQEHHFTI
+745 VQEHRFTI
-753 PQIQHCLTEL
+753 PQIQHCLTKL

-780 RTNLGED
+780 RTNSGED
-787 DVYDLIKW
+787 DAYDLIKW
-795 HAYEQAHP
+795 HTYEQAHP

-815 KCDC
+815 KVG

>member
-27 HFTDILGAQ
+27 HFTDILGVQ
-36 PRHAHANYYM
+36 PRHAHANHNM

-55 AQAALVFFKTALESR
+55 AKAALVFFKTALESH

-83 LIKLDRISDAR
+83 LIKLDHINDAQ
-94 DVLSQAQDNGI
+94 DALSQAQNNGI
-105 KSVGLDRL
+105 KSVGVDRL
-113 ENMISDIHTNKE
+113 EHIISDIQANKE
-125 KPQDPPLNQWRDIIR
+125 KPQDPPLNQQRDIIS
-140 AYTQGHLEQA
+140 AYTKGHLQHA
-150 LTGATSA
+150 LTDATSA
-157 LEVYPHSVI
+157 LKAYPHSVI

-187 YQIAIKINPKFVEAH
+187 YQIAIKLNPKFVEAH

-208 QQNKGDLEAAI
+208 LQKKGDLKGAI

-225 ILIKPDYADAYY
+225 VLIKPDYADAFY
-237 NLANTLKEKGDLETA
+237 NLANTLKDMGELGAA

-259 IKLNPNLHNAHN
+259 IKINPNLHNAHN

-278 DMGNLTAAI
+278 DMGKLTAAI
-287 KSYKRAIKINFG
+287 ESYKRAIKINSS

-322 LKSIIS
+322 LKSIIH
-328 SMLELANQARPKDI
+328 SMLESANQARPKDI
-342 APAALSLLK
+342 AAAALSLLK
-351 LAPAVKEFIN
+351 LEPAVKEFLS

-378 LDEEPLFL
+378 VDEEPLFL

-393 LGDLAFEKTLTQAR
+393 LGDLAFEKILTNAR
-407 STLLMSVHN
+407 SVLLMSANN
-416 ISAAPKTLRF
+416 ISAAPATLRF

-431 LQCFTNDYL
+431 LQCFANDYL

-445 EETQLLTILET
+445 EETKSLTILET
-456 LVEQAFLKGAH
+456 LVEQALLKGIQ
-467 PSPQWILI
+467 PSPHWVLI
-475 LGSYKALHHYQWSGQ
+475 LGSYKALHQYQWCGQ

-503 QVFEPHQERHL
+503 QVFEPQQEHYL
-514 KPEIPILK
+514 KTKIPILK
-522 ELSDEVSSKVREQYE
+522 ELSDKVSSKVRDQYE
-537 VSPYPRWIDLGLS
+537 ESPYPKWIDLGLI
-550 LSPAPVTKV
+550 LSPAPIAKV
-559 LKALKIRLFDHKI
+559 VKALKVRLADHKI

-600 SKVLGID
+600 AKVLAID
-607 LSLTSLAYAKRKTEE
+607 LSLSSLAYAQRKTEAF
-622 LGVHNL
+622 GVQNL

-639 QLDKKFDIIESSGVL
+639 QLNKTFDIIESSGVL
-654 HHMDNP
+654 HHMEKP
-660 KAGWK
+660 MAGWK
-665 VLVSCLKSGG
+665 VLVSCLKVGG
-675 LIKIGLYSE
+675 LMKIGLYSE
-684 LARQHIVRMHE
+684 LARQHIAKMRE
-695 EIQQLNLGTSDIGMK
+695 EIQQLNTETDHIGMK
-710 TFRNG
+710 RFRNG

-735 MGSLRDLLFH
+735 MGSLQDLLFH

-753 PQIQHCLTEL
+753 PQIQHCLTKL

-780 RTNLGED
+780 RTNSGED
-787 DVYDLIKW
+787 DAYDLIKW
-795 HAYEQAHP
+795 HTYEQAHP

-815 KCDC
+815 KVG

>member
-27 HFTDILGAQ
+27 HFTDILGVQ
-36 PRHAHANYYM
+36 PRHAHANHNM

-55 AQAALVFFKTALESR
+55 AKAALVFFKTALESH

-83 LIKLDRISDAR
+83 LIKLDHINNAQDA
-94 DVLSQAQDNGI
+94 LSQAQNNGI
-105 KSVGLDRL
+105 KSVGVDRL
-113 ENMISDIHTNKE
+113 EHIISDIQANKE
-125 KPQDPPLNQWRDIIR
+125 KPQDPPLNQQRDIIS
-140 AYTQGHLEQA
+140 AYTKGHLQHA
-150 LTGATSA
+150 LTDATSA
-157 LEVYPHSVI
+157 LKAYPHSVI

-187 YQIAIKINPKFVEAH
+187 YQIAIKLNPKFVEAH

-208 QQNKGDLEAAI
+208 LQKKGDLKGAI

-225 ILIKPDYADAYY
+225 VLIKPDYADAFY
-237 NLANTLKEKGDLETA
+237 NLANTLKDMGELGAA

-259 IKLNPNLHNAHN
+259 IKINPNLHNAHN

-278 DMGNLTAAI
+278 DMGKLTAAI
-287 KSYKRAIKINFG
+287 ESYKRAIKINSS

-322 LKSIIS
+322 LKSIIH
-328 SMLELANQARPKDI
+328 SMLESANQARPKDI
-342 APAALSLLK
+342 VAAALSLLK
-351 LAPAVKEFIN
+351 LEPAVKEFLS

-378 LDEEPLFL
+378 VDEEPLFL

-393 LGDLAFEKTLTQAR
+393 LGDLAFEKILTNAR
-407 STLLMSVHN
+407 SVLLMSANN
-416 ISAAPKTLRF
+416 ISAAPATLRF

-431 LQCFTNDYL
+431 LQCFANDYL

-445 EETQLLTILET
+445 EETKSLTILET
-456 LVEQAFLKGAH
+456 LVEQALLKGIQ
-467 PSPQWILI
+467 PSPHWVLI
-475 LGSYKALHHYQWSGQ
+475 LGSYKALHQYQWCGQ

-503 QVFEPHQERHL
+503 QVFEPQQEHYL
-514 KPEIPILK
+514 KTKIPILK
-522 ELSDEVSSKVREQYE
+522 ELSDKVSSKVRDQYE
-537 VSPYPRWIDLGLS
+537 ESPYPKWIDLGLI
-550 LSPAPVTKV
+550 LSPAPIAKV
-559 LKALKIRLFDHKI
+559 VKALKVRLADHKI

-600 SKVLGID
+600 AKVLAID
-607 LSLTSLAYAKRKTEE
+607 LSLSSLAYAQRKTEA
-622 LGVHNL
+622 LGVQNL

-639 QLDKKFDIIESSGVL
+639 QLNKTFDIIESSGVL
-654 HHMDNP
+654 HHMEKP
-660 KAGWK
+660 MAGWK
-665 VLVSCLKSGG
+665 VLVSCLKVGG
-675 LIKIGLYSE
+675 LMKIGLYSE
-684 LARQHIVRMHE
+684 LARQHIAKMRE
-695 EIQQLNLGTSDIGMK
+695 EIQQLNTETDHIGMK
-710 TFRNG
+710 RFRNG

-735 MGSLRDLLFH
+735 MGSLQDLLFH
-745 VQEHHFTI
+745 VQEHRFTI
-753 PQIQHCLTEL
+753 PQIQHCLTKL

-780 RTNLGED
+780 RTNSGED
-787 DVYDLIKW
+787 DAYDLIKW
-795 HAYEQAHP
+795 HTYEQAHP

-815 KCDC
+815 KVG

>member
-27 HFTDILGAQ
+27 HFTDILGVQ
-36 PRHAHANYYM
+36 PRHAHANHNM

-55 AQAALVFFKTALESR
+55 AKAALVFFKTALESH

-83 LIKLDRISDAR
+83 LIKLDHINDAQ
-94 DVLSQAQDNGI
+94 DALSQAQNNGI
-105 KSVGLDRL
+105 KSVGVDRL
-113 ENMISDIHTNKE
+113 EHIISDIQANKE
-125 KPQDPPLNQWRDIIR
+125 KPQDPPLNQQRDIIS
-140 AYTQGHLEQA
+140 AYTKGHLQHA
-150 LTGATSA
+150 LTDATSA
-157 LEVYPHSVI
+157 LKAYPHSVI

-187 YQIAIKINPKFVEAH
+187 YQIAIKLNPKFVEAH

-208 QQNKGDLEAAI
+208 LQKKGDLKGAI
-219 QAYKQA
+219 KAYKQA
-225 ILIKPDYADAYY
+225 VLIKPDYADAFY
-237 NLANTLKEKGDLETA
+237 NLANTLKDMGELGAA

-259 IKLNPNLHNAHN
+259 IKINPDLHNAHN

-278 DMGNLTAAI
+278 DMGKLTAAI
-287 KSYKRAIKINFG
+287 ESYKRAIKINSS

-322 LKSIIS
+322 LKSIIH
-328 SMLELANQARPKDI
+328 SMLESANQARPKDI
-342 APAALSLLK
+342 AAAALSLLK
-351 LAPAVKEFIN
+351 LEPAVKEFLS

-378 LDEEPLFL
+378 VDEEPLFL
-386 KLMTLCP
+386 KLMTLCS
-393 LGDLAFEKTLTQAR
+393 LGDLAFEKILTNAR
-407 STLLMSVHN
+407 SVLLMSANN
-416 ISAAPKTLRF
+416 ISAAPATLRF

-431 LQCFTNDYL
+431 LQCFANDYL

-445 EETQLLTILET
+445 EETKSLTILET
-456 LVEQAFLKGAH
+456 LVEQALLKGIQ
-467 PSPQWILI
+467 PSPHWVLI
-475 LGSYKALHHYQWSGQ
+475 LGSYKALHQYQWCGQ

-503 QVFEPHQERHL
+503 QVFEPQQEHYL
-514 KPEIPILK
+514 KTKIPILK
-522 ELSDEVSSKVREQYE
+522 ELSDKVSSKVRDQYE
-537 VSPYPRWIDLGLS
+537 ESPYPKWIDLGLI
-550 LSPAPVTKV
+550 LSPAPIAKV
-559 LKALKIRLFDHKI
+559 VKALKVRLADHKI

-600 SKVLGID
+600 AKVLAID
-607 LSLTSLAYAKRKTEE
+607 LSLSSLAYAQRKTEAF
-622 LGVHNL
+622 GVQNL

-639 QLDKKFDIIESSGVL
+639 QLNKTFDIIESSGVL
-654 HHMDNP
+654 HHMEKP
-660 KAGWK
+660 MAGWK
-665 VLVSCLKSGG
+665 VLVSCLKVGG
-675 LIKIGLYSE
+675 LMKIGLYSE
-684 LARQHIVRMHE
+684 LARQHIAKMRE
-695 EIQQLNLGTSDIGMK
+695 EIQQLNTETDHIGMK
-710 TFRNG
+710 RFRNG

-735 MGSLRDLLFH
+735 MGSLQDLLFH

-753 PQIQHCLTEL
+753 PQIQHCLTKL

-780 RTNLGED
+780 RTNSGED
-787 DVYDLIKW
+787 DAYDLIKW
-795 HAYEQAHP
+795 HTYEQAHP

-815 KCDC
+815 KVG

>member
-20 QIQKANK
+20 QVQKANK
-27 HFTDILGAQ
+27 HFTDILDVQ
-36 PRHAHANYYM
+36 PRHAHANHNM

-55 AQAALVFFKTALESR
+55 AQTALVFFKTALESR

-83 LIKLDRISDAR
+83 LIKLDHIIDAQ
-94 DVLSQAQDNGI
+94 DALSQARDNRI

-113 ENMISDIHTNKE
+113 EKMISDIDTNKE
-125 KPQDPPLNQWRDIIR
+125 KPQDPPLNQLKDIIS
-140 AYTQGHLEQA
+140 AYTQGHFQQA

-157 LEVYPHSVI
+157 LKGHPHSVI

-187 YQIAIKINPKFVEAH
+187 YRIAIRINPKFVEAH

-208 QQNKGDLEAAI
+208 LQNKGDLGAAI
-219 QAYKQA
+219 QAYEQA

-237 NLANTLKEKGDLETA
+237 NLANTLKDTGDLGAA

-259 IKLNPNLHNAHN
+259 IKINPNLHNAHN

-278 DMGNLTAAI
+278 DMGKLTAAI
-287 KSYKRAIKINFG
+287 ESYKLAIKINSG
-299 HEDAYRN
+299 HKDAYGN

-322 LKSIIS
+322 LKSIIH
-328 SMLELANQARPKDI
+328 SMLESANQARPKDI
-342 APAALSLLK
+342 AAAALSLLK
-351 LAPAVKEFIN
+351 LAPAVKEFLS

-378 LDEEPLFL
+378 VDEEPLFF

-393 LGDLAFEKTLTQAR
+393 LGDLAFEKTLANAR
-407 STLLMSVHN
+407 SALLMSVDN

-431 LQCFTNDYL
+431 LQCFANDYL

-445 EETQLLTILET
+445 EETQSLMILET
-456 LVEQAFLKGAH
+456 LVEQALLKGIQ

-475 LGSYKALHHYQWSGQ
+475 LGSYKALHHYQWCGQ
-490 LSLTQD
+490 LGLTED

-514 KPEIPILK
+514 KTEIPILQ
-522 ELSDEVSSKVREQYE
+522 ELSNKVSSKVREQYE
-537 VSPYPRWIDLGLS
+537 LNPYPRWIDLGLS
-550 LSPAPVTKV
+550 LSPAPIDKVVKV
-559 LKALKIRLFDHKI
+559 LKVRLFDNSI
-572 FEVEAPAILIAGC
+572 VEVKAPTILIAGC
-585 GTGQHSIDTAARFKN
+585 GTGQHSIDTAVRFKN
-600 SKVLGID
+600 ATVLAID
-607 LSLTSLAYAKRKTEE
+607 LSLSSLAYAQRKTEE
-622 LGVHNL
+622 LGVQNL

-639 QLDKKFDIIESSGVL
+639 QLNKTFDIIESSGVL
-654 HHMDNP
+654 HHMESP
-660 KAGWK
+660 MAGWK

-675 LIKIGLYSE
+675 LMKIGLYSE
-684 LARQHIVRMHE
+684 LARQHIVKMRE
-695 EIQQLNLGTSDIGMK
+695 EIQQLNMGTDDIGIK
-710 TFRNG
+710 RFRND

-745 VQEHHFTI
+745 VQEHRFTI
-753 PQIQHCLTEL
+753 PQIQQCLTEL
-763 GLKFCGFEVGT
+763 GLNFCGFEVGA

-780 RTNLGED
+780 RTNSGED
-787 DVYDLIKW
+787 DAYDLIKW

-815 KCDC
+815 KVG

>member
-27 HFTDILGAQ
+27 HFTDILGVQ
-36 PRHAHANYYM
+36 PRHAHANHNM

-55 AQAALVFFKTALESR
+55 AQAALVFFKTALESH

-83 LIKLDRISDAR
+83 LIKLDHINDAQ
-94 DVLSQAQDNGI
+94 DALSQAQNNGI
-105 KSVGLDRL
+105 KSVGVDRL
-113 ENMISDIHTNKE
+113 EHIISDIQANKE
-125 KPQDPPLNQWRDIIR
+125 KPQDPPLNQQRDIIS
-140 AYTQGHLEQA
+140 AYTKGHLQHA
-150 LTGATSA
+150 LTDATSA
-157 LEVYPHSVI
+157 LKAYPHSVI

-187 YQIAIKINPKFVEAH
+187 YQIAIKVNPKFVEAH

-208 QQNKGDLEAAI
+208 LQKKGDLKGAI

-225 ILIKPDYADAYY
+225 VLIKPDYADAFY
-237 NLANTLKEKGDLETA
+237 NLANTLKDMGELGAA

-259 IKLNPNLHNAHN
+259 IKINTNLHNAHN

-278 DMGNLTAAI
+278 DMGKLTAAI
-287 KSYKRAIKINFG
+287 ESYKRAIKINSS

-322 LKSIIS
+322 LKSIIH
-328 SMLELANQARPKDI
+328 SMLESANQARPKDI
-342 APAALSLLK
+342 AAAALSLLK
-351 LAPAVKEFIN
+351 LEPAVKEFLS

-378 LDEEPLFL
+378 VDEEPLFL

-393 LGDLAFEKTLTQAR
+393 LGDLAFEKILTNAR
-407 STLLMSVHN
+407 SVLLMSANN
-416 ISAAPKTLRF
+416 ISAAPATLRF

-431 LQCFTNDYL
+431 LQCFANDYL

-445 EETQLLTILET
+445 EETKSLTILET
-456 LVEQAFLKGAH
+456 LVEQALLKGIQ
-467 PSPQWILI
+467 PSPHWVLI
-475 LGSYKALHHYQWSGQ
+475 LGSYKALHQYQWCGQ

-503 QVFEPHQERHL
+503 QVFEPQQEHYL
-514 KPEIPILK
+514 KTKIPILK
-522 ELSDEVSSKVREQYE
+522 ELSDKVSSKVRDQYE
-537 VSPYPRWIDLGLS
+537 ESPYPKWIDLGLI
-550 LSPAPVTKV
+550 LSPAPIAKV
-559 LKALKIRLFDHKI
+559 VKALKVRLADHKI

-600 SKVLGID
+600 AKVLAID
-607 LSLTSLAYAKRKTEE
+607 LSLSSLAYAQRKTEA
-622 LGVHNL
+622 LGVQNL

-639 QLDKKFDIIESSGVL
+639 QLNKTFDIIESSGVL
-654 HHMDNP
+654 HHMEKP
-660 KAGWK
+660 MAGWK
-665 VLVSCLKSGG
+665 VLVSCLKVGG
-675 LIKIGLYSE
+675 LMKIGLYSE
-684 LARQHIVRMHE
+684 LARQHIAKMRE
-695 EIQQLNLGTSDIGMK
+695 EIQQLNTETDHIGMK
-710 TFRNG
+710 RFRNG
-715 VIRSKAP
+715 VIRSKSP

-745 VQEHHFTI
+745 VQEHRFTI
-753 PQIQHCLTEL
+753 PQIQHCLTKL
-763 GLKFCGFEVGT
+763 GLKFCGFEVGI

-780 RTNLGED
+780 RTNPGED
-787 DVYDLIKW
+787 DAYDLIKW
-795 HAYEQAHP
+795 HTYEQAHP

-815 KCDC
+815 KVG

>member
-27 HFTDILGAQ
+27 HFTDILGVQ
-36 PRHAHANYYM
+36 PRHAHANHNM

-55 AQAALVFFKTALESR
+55 AQAALVFFKTALESH

-83 LIKLDRISDAR
+83 LIKLDHINDAQ
-94 DVLSQAQDNGI
+94 DALSQAQNNGI
-105 KSVGLDRL
+105 KSVGVDRL
-113 ENMISDIHTNKE
+113 EHIISDIQANKE
-125 KPQDPPLNQWRDIIR
+125 KPQDPPLNQQRDIIS
-140 AYTQGHLEQA
+140 AYTKGHLQHA
-150 LTGATSA
+150 LTDATSA
-157 LEVYPHSVI
+157 LKAYPHSVI

-187 YQIAIKINPKFVEAH
+187 YQIAIKVNPKFVEAH

-208 QQNKGDLEAAI
+208 LQKKGDLKGAI

-225 ILIKPDYADAYY
+225 VLIKPDYADAFY
-237 NLANTLKEKGDLETA
+237 NLANTLKDMGELGAA

-259 IKLNPNLHNAHN
+259 IKINPDLHNAHN

-278 DMGNLTAAI
+278 DMGKLTAAI
-287 KSYKRAIKINFG
+287 ESYKRAIKINSS

-322 LKSIIS
+322 LKSIIH
-328 SMLELANQARPKDI
+328 SMLESANQARPKDI
-342 APAALSLLK
+342 VAAALSLLK
-351 LAPAVKEFIN
+351 LEPAVKEFLS

-378 LDEEPLFL
+378 VDEEPLFL

-393 LGDLAFEKTLTQAR
+393 LGDLAFEKILTNAR
-407 STLLMSVHN
+407 SVLLMSANN
-416 ISAAPKTLRF
+416 ISAAPATLCF

-431 LQCFTNDYL
+431 LQCFANDYL

-445 EETQLLTILET
+445 EETNSLTILET
-456 LVEQAFLKGAH
+456 LVVQALLKGIQ
-467 PSPQWILI
+467 PSPQWVLI
-475 LGSYKALHHYQWSGQ
+475 LGSYKALHQYQWCGQ

-503 QVFEPHQERHL
+503 QVFEPQQEHYL
-514 KPEIPILK
+514 KTKIPILK
-522 ELSDEVSSKVREQYE
+522 ELSDKVSSKVRDQYE
-537 VSPYPRWIDLGLS
+537 ESPYPKWIDLGLI
-550 LSPAPVTKV
+550 LSPAPIAKV
-559 LKALKIRLFDHKI
+559 VKALKVRLADHKI

-600 SKVLGID
+600 AKVLAID
-607 LSLTSLAYAKRKTEE
+607 LSLSSLAYAQRKTEA
-622 LGVHNL
+622 LGVQNL

-639 QLDKKFDIIESSGVL
+639 QLNKTFDIIESSGVL
-654 HHMDNP
+654 HHMEKP
-660 KAGWK
+660 MAGWK
-665 VLVSCLKSGG
+665 VLVSCLKVGG
-675 LIKIGLYSE
+675 LMKIGLYSE
-684 LARQHIVRMHE
+684 LARQHIAKMRE
-695 EIQQLNLGTSDIGMK
+695 EIQQLNTETDHIGMK
-710 TFRNG
+710 RFRNG

-735 MGSLRDLLFH
+735 MGSLQDLLFH

-753 PQIQHCLTEL
+753 PQIQHCLTKL

-780 RTNLGED
+780 RTNSGED
-787 DVYDLIKW
+787 DAYDLIKW
-795 HAYEQAHP
+795 HTYEQAHP

-815 KCDC
+815 KVG

>member
-27 HFTDILGAQ
+27 HFTDILGVQ
-36 PRHAHANYYM
+36 PRHAHANHNM

-55 AQAALVFFKTALESR
+55 AQAALVFFKTALESH

-83 LIKLDRISDAR
+83 LIKLDHINDAQ
-94 DVLSQAQDNGI
+94 DALSQAQNNGI
-105 KSVGLDRL
+105 KSVGVDRL
-113 ENMISDIHTNKE
+113 EHIISDIQANKE
-125 KPQDPPLNQWRDIIR
+125 KPQDPPLNQQRDIIS
-140 AYTQGHLEQA
+140 AYTKGHLQHA
-150 LTGATSA
+150 LTDATSA
-157 LEVYPHSVI
+157 LKAYPHSVI

-187 YQIAIKINPKFVEAH
+187 YQIAIKLNPKFVEAH

-208 QQNKGDLEAAI
+208 LQKKGDLKGAI

-225 ILIKPDYADAYY
+225 VLIKPDYADAFY
-237 NLANTLKEKGDLETA
+237 NLANTLKDMGELGAA

-259 IKLNPNLHNAHN
+259 IKINPNLHNAHN

-278 DMGNLTAAI
+278 DMGKLTAAI
-287 KSYKRAIKINFG
+287 ESYKRAIKINSS

-322 LKSIIS
+322 LKSIIH
-328 SMLELANQARPKDI
+328 SMLESANQARPKDI
-342 APAALSLLK
+342 AAAALSLLK
-351 LAPAVKEFIN
+351 LEPAVKEFLS

-378 LDEEPLFL
+378 VDEEPLFL

-393 LGDLAFEKTLTQAR
+393 LGDLAFEKILTNAR
-407 STLLMSVHN
+407 SVLLMSANN
-416 ISAAPKTLRF
+416 ISAAPATLRF

-431 LQCFTNDYL
+431 LQCFANDYL

-445 EETQLLTILET
+445 EETKSLTILET
-456 LVEQAFLKGAH
+456 LVEQALLKGIQ
-467 PSPQWILI
+467 PSPHWVLI
-475 LGSYKALHHYQWSGQ
+475 LGSYKALHQYQWCGQ

-503 QVFEPHQERHL
+503 QVFEPQQEHYL
-514 KPEIPILK
+514 KTKIPILK
-522 ELSDEVSSKVREQYE
+522 ELSDKVSSKVRDQYE
-537 VSPYPRWIDLGLS
+537 ESPYPKWIDLGLI
-550 LSPAPVTKV
+550 LSPAPIAKV
-559 LKALKIRLFDHKI
+559 VKALKVRLADHKI

-600 SKVLGID
+600 AKVLAID
-607 LSLTSLAYAKRKTEE
+607 LSLSSLAYAQRKTEA
-622 LGVHNL
+622 LGVQNL

-639 QLDKKFDIIESSGVL
+639 QLNKTFDIIESSGVL
-654 HHMDNP
+654 HHMEKP
-660 KAGWK
+660 MAGWK
-665 VLVSCLKSGG
+665 VLVSCLKVGG
-675 LIKIGLYSE
+675 LMKIGLYSE
-684 LARQHIVRMHE
+684 LARQHIAKMRE
-695 EIQQLNLGTSDIGMK
+695 EIQQLNTETDHIGMK
-710 TFRNG
+710 RFRNG

-735 MGSLRDLLFH
+735 MGSLQDLLFH
-745 VQEHHFTI
+745 VQEHRFTI
-753 PQIQHCLTEL
+753 PQIQHCLTKL

-780 RTNLGED
+780 RTNSGED
-787 DVYDLIKW
+787 DAYDLIKW
-795 HAYEQAHP
+795 HTYEQAHP

-815 KCDC
+815 KVG

>member
-27 HFTDILGAQ
+27 HFTDILGVQ
-36 PRHAHANYYM
+36 PRHAHANHNM

-55 AQAALVFFKTALESR
+55 AQAALVFFKTALESH

-83 LIKLDRISDAR
+83 LIKLDHINDAQ
-94 DVLSQAQDNGI
+94 DALSQAQNNGI
-105 KSVGLDRL
+105 KSVGVDRL
-113 ENMISDIHTNKE
+113 EHIISDIQANKE
-125 KPQDPPLNQWRDIIR
+125 KPQDPPLNQQRDIIS
-140 AYTQGHLEQA
+140 AYTKGHLQHA
-150 LTGATSA
+150 LTDATSA
-157 LEVYPHSVI
+157 LKAYPHSVI

-187 YQIAIKINPKFVEAH
+187 YQIAIKLNPKFVEAH

-208 QQNKGDLEAAI
+208 LQKKGDLKGAI

-225 ILIKPDYADAYY
+225 VLIKPDYADAFY
-237 NLANTLKEKGDLETA
+237 NLANTLKDMGELGAA

-259 IKLNPNLHNAHN
+259 IKINPNLHNAHN

-278 DMGNLTAAI
+278 DMGKLTAAI
-287 KSYKRAIKINFG
+287 ESYKRAIKINSS

-322 LKSIIS
+322 LKSIIH
-328 SMLELANQARPKDI
+328 SMLESANQARPKDI
-342 APAALSLLK
+342 VAAALSLLK
-351 LAPAVKEFIN
+351 LEPAVKEFLS

-378 LDEEPLFL
+378 VDEEPLFL

-393 LGDLAFEKTLTQAR
+393 LGDLAFEKILTNAR
-407 STLLMSVHN
+407 SVLLMSANN
-416 ISAAPKTLRF
+416 ISAAPTTLRF

-431 LQCFTNDYL
+431 LQCFANDYL

-445 EETQLLTILET
+445 EETKSLTILET
-456 LVEQAFLKGAH
+456 LVEQALLKGIQ
-467 PSPQWILI
+467 PSPQWVLI
-475 LGSYKALHHYQWSGQ
+475 LGSYKALHQYQWCGQ

-496 LQAVLAM
+496 LQAILAM
-503 QVFEPHQERHL
+503 QVFEPQQEHYL
-514 KPEIPILK
+514 KTKIPILK
-522 ELSDEVSSKVREQYE
+522 ELSDKVSSKVRDQYE
-537 VSPYPRWIDLGLS
+537 ESPYPKWIDLGLI
-550 LSPAPVTKV
+550 LSPAPIAKV
-559 LKALKIRLFDHKI
+559 VKALKVRLADHKI

-600 SKVLGID
+600 AKVLAID
-607 LSLTSLAYAKRKTEE
+607 LSLSSLAYAQRKTEA
-622 LGVHNL
+622 LGVQNL

-639 QLDKKFDIIESSGVL
+639 QLNKTFDIIESSGVL
-654 HHMDNP
+654 HHMEKP
-660 KAGWK
+660 MAGWK
-665 VLVSCLKSGG
+665 VLVSCLKVGG
-675 LIKIGLYSE
+675 LMKIGLYSE
-684 LARQHIVRMHE
+684 LARQHIVKMRE
-695 EIQQLNLGTSDIGMK
+695 EIQQLNTETDHIGMK
-710 TFRNG
+710 RFRNG
-715 VIRSKAP
+715 VIRSKSP

-745 VQEHHFTI
+745 VQEHRFTI
-753 PQIQHCLTEL
+753 PQIQHCLTKL

-780 RTNLGED
+780 RTNSGED
-787 DVYDLIKW
+787 DAYDLIKW
-795 HAYEQAHP
+795 HTYEQAHP

-815 KCDC
+815 KVG

>member
-27 HFTDILGAQ
+27 HFTDILDVQ
-36 PRHAHANYYM
+36 PRHAHANHNM
-46 GLLAESAGN
+46 GLLAESASN
-55 AQAALVFFKTALESR
+55 AEAAVVFFKTALESR
-70 PKNNQFWLRYIGA
+70 PKNNQFWLRYIEA
-83 LIKLDRISDAR
+83 LIKLGHISDAQNALNQAR
-94 DVLSQAQDNGI
+94 DNRI
-105 KSVGLDRL
+105 KSAGLDRL
-113 ENMISDIHTNKE
+113 EHIISDIYTNKE
-125 KPQDPPLNQWRDIIR
+125 KLQDPPLNQLRDIIS
-140 AYTQGHLEQA
+140 AYTQGHLQQA
-150 LTGATSA
+150 LTSATSA
-157 LEVYPHSVI
+157 LRAYPRSVI

-180 FDRAIDY
+180 FDRAIVY

-208 QQNKGDLEAAI
+208 LQKMGDLKAAI
-219 QAYKQA
+219 QAYEQA

-237 NLANTLKEKGDLETA
+237 NLANTLKDTGDLGA
-252 IKSYKQA
+252 SIQRYKQA
-259 IKLNPNLHNAHN
+259 IKINPNLHNAHN

-278 DMGNLTAAI
+278 DMGKITAAI
-287 KSYKRAIKINFG
+287 ESYKLAIKINSG
-299 HEDAYRN
+299 HKDAYQN

-328 SMLELANQARPKDI
+328 SMLESANQARPKDI
-342 APAALSLLK
+342 AAAALSLLK
-351 LAPAVKEFIN
+351 LAPAVKEFLS

-378 LDEEPLFL
+378 VDEEPLFL

-393 LGDLAFEKTLTQAR
+393 LSDLAFEKTLTNAR
-407 STLLMSVHN
+407 SVLLMCVNN
-416 ISAAPKTLRF
+416 ISEAPKTLRF

-445 EETQLLTILET
+445 EESQSLMILET
-456 LVEQAFLKGAH
+456 LVEQAFLEGAH
-467 PSPQWILI
+467 PSPLWILI

-490 LSLTQD
+490 LDLTPD

-503 QVFEPHQERHL
+503 QVLEPHQERHL
-514 KPEIPILK
+514 KTEISKLK
-522 ELSDEVSSKVREQYE
+522 EVSDEVSSKVREQYE
-537 VSPYPRWIDLGLS
+537 ASPYPRWIDLGLS
-550 LSPAPVTKV
+550 LSPAPIAKV
-559 LKALKIRLFDHKI
+559 VKALKVRLSDHKI
-572 FEVEAPAILIAGC
+572 FGVEAPAILIAGC
-585 GTGQHSIDTAARFKN
+585 GTGQHPIDTAARFKN
-600 SKVLGID
+600 AKVLAID
-607 LSLTSLAYAKRKTEE
+607 LSLSSLAYAQRKTEE
-622 LGVHNL
+622 LGVQNL

-639 QLDKKFDIIESSGVL
+639 QLNKTFDIIESSGVL
-654 HHMDNP
+654 HHMEKP
-660 KAGWK
+660 MAGWK
-665 VLVSCLKSGG
+665 VLVSCLKAGG
-675 LIKIGLYSE
+675 LMKIGLYSE
-684 LARQHIVRMHE
+684 LARQHIVKMRE
-695 EIQQLNLGTSDIGMK
+695 EIQQLNIGTDDIGIK
-710 TFRNG
+710 RFRNG
-715 VIRSKAP
+715 VIKSKAP

-745 VQEHHFTI
+745 VQEHRFTI
-753 PQIQHCLTEL
+753 PQIQQCLTEL
-763 GLKFCGFEVGT
+763 GLNFCGFEVGT

-787 DVYDLIKW
+787 DAYDLIKW
-795 HAYEQAHP
+795 HAYEQNHP

-815 KCDC
+815 KVG